1 MRTIDILKQYPA
13 HVGVGENFMT
23 DIVYLDSYEESEV
36 IFSTLSQPVR
46 DWFKDKFPDFTP
58 PQKMAIPAIYN
69 GDNLLLCSPTG
80 SGKTLTAFLSI
91 IDRLV
96 RKSLDGE
103 LEDKV
108 YCVYISPIKALAN
121 DIQKNLIDPLNEI
134 KDRFLPKRA
143 KNIKVGLRTGD
154 TSQSERQKMLRNPP
168 HILITTPE
176 SLGLALASSKFRP
189 LMSELNWIVL
199 DELHSL
205 VPTKRGTLLSLT
217 IALLDSVIDVPV
229 QRIGISATM
238 EPLDEVARFLVPV
251 TEGGDAVKIAKVSG
265 SRELDLDIILP
276 HPRFGDPTFDH
287 KQILDANVEKIL
299 DLVEAHTTTI
309 VFVNTRKMTEEI
321 VQKLRRLAGWGES
334 GIEAHHGSMNK
345 QIRKDVEQR
354 LKQGEL
360 RCCVSSSS
368 LELGIDIGTVDLVVQ
383 LGSPG
388 SIATAL
394 QRIGRAGHHVGGV
407 PRARFLPYGPHDL
420 VEIVALQ
427 GAIMSGEMDILSF
440 PENSLD
446 VLAQFLVGL
455 TIVGEQDIDEVYEL
469 ISTAWPYRNLPYD
482 DFIEVIDMLED
493 EKRLWVDWEENTI
506 GKRGYSQMIY
516 YTNLGT
522 ISPDNNYLV
531 LNTDGSM
538 IGQLSSSFVSSVRPG
553 DVILLGGTTYRI
565 QSIQGSRVNVTP
577 VTGYR
582 PTVPSWSGEALSRS
596 SELSHSVL
604 KLQKSLM
611 LALRRQ
617 RDPRRL
623 LKEGYGLSS
632 PVSESVARFMEQHVA
647 ETFEVPGPN
656 RIMMEQIMGGT
667 TTYMVTTCR
676 GRSFNMTLGYFFA
689 GIASANEIQVHEIS
703 FDENGFLIKL
713 SDDVDPGAF
722 PSVFRNNNHR
732 TVIEG
737 YLIETQL
744 FAKRFREVAGRS
756 LIIPRRIGADEVSPQ
771 QFQQK
776 SDALFKSH
784 RASSN
789 SLLIKEVFN
798 EIFHHDLDLKGLDQ
812 FVTEVVE
819 GSSRI
824 VHTRVKV
831 PSPIGMNL
839 YMSAFEDLLSMRT
852 RAYLIKDIDP
862 EILRRLLG
870 QRALATQLDDEQVS
884 TYYGNKV
891 SIPKDAESLLE
902 VMEMGGGL
910 DRNHLNPLY
919 KNKLDGIEQDQI
931 RDWIRELIANEDIVR
946 INNTGHESIDNKWFS
961 KRMGDIHGTLGV
973 LSSHNAE
980 DSDDLRQLYT
990 GGLTYDVSTKY
1001 NDTEAVGWEAT
1012 PLSDPHECLRVKMV
1026 DLLGSEGPKTLDELV
1041 ERMPFPKMM
1050 IENILHELEVRNIV
1064 TIGFYRQTD
1073 EGEFILRV
1081 DEHYITGGEEEVI
1094 AYRNLQN
1101 LLLTKSFKLHD
1112 DPLEA
1117 LSSHV
1122 MIQKMHELLDRV
1134 KSFRFSDWK
1143 DLKHD
1148 PDVVMGRLLH
1158 NRVGYTKKNQLPLLL
1173 GLRPPPWIGEME
1185 TKLMANIPENDNV
1198 TRQQVLIDIPRD
1210 DDSKYLM
1217 NRAKYAINNM
1227 ERQLLCVKQY
1237 EEIPERKRSLSLFH
1251 RVKDVY
1257 QPMPFDEALVEL
1269 IRRIGPVKR
1278 FTLGWYV
1285 SRSSEELEDSLKL
1298 LTDQGRITKVVA
1310 LQPELTDFYCLIGDV
1325 PQVKKRIREDRKMRI
1340 LTQSD
1345 PFCSRFIQEVRYVLK
1360 QGWYYP
1366 VFKGVDPVGRIL
1378 MYKVN
1383 DYLEIKDIH
1392 IPHAYLDEFVD
1403 EFERLLENYRDTLV
1417 EIAVLTN
1424 FNGENILEAREET
1437 QKAFERIG
1445 FKGIGDGSR
1454 LIRGGVMDPRPV
1466 KDSVRVLFHNHHMHQ
1481 HTRSENETLAVK
1493 ELNEIRDDFA
1503 LRGRCDTLRVNL
1515 KSMASAKQLHQG
1527 TNLTGHRVY
1536 APYSHFQRL
1545 LTIRNLPPNEELL
1558 DVLDFFNDHS
1568 DPQLFMDRHA
1578 LRRSEFR
1585 KLAQPLI
1592 RSGHLVQDYRGGF
1605 RTVNPVLAPD
1615 HWQYKQDYLI
1625 ELIKE
1630 IPVITMKQCEKMA
1643 GKPYMPEEIMT
1654 VLQHLVDE
1662 GEFIKGFLLEDL
1674 NEVCWGRKEMLQS
1687 ASNIEKMRDFVLP
1700 PSDPLSPYF
1709 AKLLRERFGFGSA
1722 YLVFYDEEPIA
1733 AFKANTRENI
1743 IDVTDLVSN
1752 PELEKEA
1759 LRVIKEFAWEHQMP
1773 LRGKMIEKM
1782 KRR

>member
-1 MRTIDILKQYPA
+1 MA
-13 HVGVGENFMT
+13 E
-23 DIVYLDSYEESEV
+23 IVYLDSYEESEV
-36 IFSTLSQPVR
+36 IFSQLSQPVR
-46 DWFKDKFPDFTP
+46 DWFKDKFPDFTD
-58 PQKMAIPAIYN
+58 PQKMAIPSITA

-80 SGKTLTAFLSI
+80 SGKTLTAFLGI
-91 IDRLV
+91 IDKLI
-96 RKSLDGE
+96 RKSLDGA
-103 LEDKV
+103 LEKKV

-121 DIQKNLIDPLNEI
+121 DIQKNLIEPLTEI
-134 KDRFLPKRA
+134 KSRFLPGRSKD
-143 KNIKVGLRTGD
+143 IKVGLRTGD

-189 LMSELNWIVL
+189 LMADLNWIIL

-205 VPTKRGTLLSLT
+205 VPSKRGTLLSLT
-217 IALLDSVIDVPV
+217 MALLDSVITTPV

-251 TEGGDAVKIAKVSG
+251 GDDTDEVKIAKISG
-265 SRELDLDIILP
+265 ARELDLDIILP
-276 HPRFGDPTFDH
+276 HVRFGDPTFDH
-287 KQILDANVEKIL
+287 KQILDANVDRIL

-321 VQKLRRLAGWGES
+321 VQKLRRLAGWDEE

-354 LKQGEL
+354 LKMGEL

-368 LELGIDIGTVDLVVQ
+368 LELGIDIGTVDCVIQ

-394 QRIGRAGHHVGGV
+394 QRVGRASHHVGGI
-407 PRARFLPYGPHDL
+407 PRARFLPTGPHDL
-420 VEIVALQ
+420 VELVALQ
-427 GAIMSGEMDILSF
+427 GAIMSGEMDLLRF
-440 PENSLD
+440 PENALD
-446 VLAQFLVGL
+446 VLAQFMVGL
-455 TIVGEQDIDEVYEL
+455 TIVGEQDIDEVFEL
-469 ISTAWPYRNLPYD
+469 VTTAWPYRSLPYD
-482 DFIEVIDMLED
+482 DYIEVIDMLEE
-493 EKRLWVDWEENTI
+493 EKRLWVDWEENTL

-577 VTGYR
+577 VTGFR

-596 SELSHSVL
+596 AELSNAVL
-604 KLQKSLM
+604 RLQKGTM

-623 LKEGYGLSS
+623 LMEGYGLSRQI
-632 PVSESVARFMEQHVA
+632 SESVARFMEQHVA
-647 ETFEVPGPN
+647 ESFEVPGPN
-656 RIMMEQIMGGT
+656 RIMMEQIVGGV

-676 GRSFNMTLGYFFA
+676 GRAFNMTLGYFFA
-689 GIASANEIQVHEIS
+689 GIASAHEIQVHEIS
-703 FDENGFLIKL
+703 FDENGFLIKM
-713 SDDVDPGAF
+713 SDDIDPAAF
-722 PSVFRNNNHR
+722 PAVFEANDHR
-732 TVIEG
+732 RVIEG
-737 YLIETQL
+737 YLMDTQL

-756 LIIPRRIGADEVSPQ
+756 LIIPRRIGAEEVSPQ

-776 SDALFKSH
+776 ADALLKNH
-784 RASSN
+784 RAAEG
-789 SLLIKEVFN
+789 SLLMKEVFN
-798 EIFHHDLDLKGLDQ
+798 EIFHADLDMVGLNQ
-812 FVTEVVE
+812 FVSEVVQ

-824 VHTRVKV
+824 LHTRVKV

-870 QRALATQLDDEQVS
+870 QRALATQLDEEQVN
-884 TYYGNKV
+884 TYYDDKV
-891 SIPKDAESLLE
+891 AIPKDADSLLDL
-902 VMEMGGGL
+902 MEMGGGL
-910 DRNHLNPLY
+910 DKNHENPLY
-919 KNKLDGIEQDQI
+919 REKLDGIKKEDI
-931 RDWIRELIANEDIVR
+931 RTWIRQLIKEEQIVR
-946 INNTGHESIDNKWFS
+946 VSNTGHDGIDNKWFS

-973 LSSHNAE
+973 LSSNNAE
-980 DSDDLRQLYT
+980 EFDDLRQFYL
-990 GGLTYDVSTKY
+990 GGMTYDTSTKY
-1001 NDTEAVGWEAT
+1001 KDTEAIEWEPT
-1012 PLSDPHECLRVKMV
+1012 PLSDPHECLRVKLV
-1026 DLLGSEGPKTLDELV
+1026 DLLGSEGPQTLEVLV
-1041 ERMPFPKMM
+1041 DRLPFPKEM

-1064 TIGFYRQTD
+1064 TIGFYRQTE

-1081 DEHYITGGEEEVI
+1081 DEHYLTGGEEEVI

-1112 DPLEA
+1112 DPLGA

-1134 KSFRFSDWK
+1134 KDFRFADWK
-1143 DLKHD
+1143 DMKHD
-1148 PDVVMGRLLH
+1148 SDVLMGRLLH
-1158 NRVGYTKKNQLPLLL
+1158 NRIGYTKKDQMGLLL
-1173 GLRPPPWIGEME
+1173 GLRPEPWIGDME
-1185 TKLMANIPENDNV
+1185 AKLMTKVPAGENV
-1198 TRQQVLIDIPRD
+1198 TRQQILIDIPRD
-1210 DDSKYLM
+1210 DESKHLM
-1217 NRAKYAINNM
+1217 NRAKYALNNM
-1227 ERQLLCVKQY
+1227 ERQLLYVKQY
-1237 EEIPERKRSLSLFH
+1237 EELPERKRSLSLFH
-1251 RVKDVY
+1251 RVHEVY
-1257 QPMPFDEALVEL
+1257 HPLPFDDALVEL
-1269 IRRIGPVKR
+1269 INRIGPVKR
-1278 FTLGWYV
+1278 YTLGWYI
-1285 SRSSEELEDSLKL
+1285 SRSGDELEDTLKL
-1298 LTDQGRITKVVA
+1298 LLEQGRITKVSA
-1310 LQPELTDFYCLIGDV
+1310 LQPGLTDFYCIPSDV
-1325 PQVKKRIREDRKMRI
+1325 SEVKKRIREDRQMRI

-1392 IPHAYLDEFVD
+1392 IPHAYLDEFV
-1403 EFERLLENYRDTLV
+1403 EQFERLLENYRDTLV
-1417 EIAVLTN
+1417 EISVLTN
-1424 FNGENILEAREET
+1424 FNGENISEARPET
-1437 QKAFERIG
+1437 IDAFTRIG
-1445 FKGIGDGSR
+1445 FQAIGDGR
-1454 LIRGGVMDPRPV
+1454 RMIRGGVMDPRPV
-1466 KDSVRVLFHNHHMHQ
+1466 KESVRVLFYNHKMHQ
-1481 HTRSENETLAVK
+1481 DSRSENETIAVK
-1493 ELNEIRDDFA
+1493 DLMEIRDDFA
-1503 LRGRCDTLRVNL
+1503 LRGRSEAYRVNL
-1515 KSMASAKQLHQG
+1515 SSMASANQLHQG

-1536 APYSHFQRL
+1536 APYSHFQKL
-1545 LTIRNLPPNEELL
+1545 LTIRNLPPDEELL
-1558 DVLDFFNDHS
+1558 DVLEFFTDNS

-1605 RTVNPVLAPD
+1605 RTVHPTIITD
-1615 HWQYKQDYLI
+1615 HWQFKQDYLI

-1643 GKPYMPEEIMT
+1643 GKPYKPEEIMT
-1654 VLQHLVDE
+1654 VLQYLVDE
-1662 GEFIKGFLLEDL
+1662 GQLIKGFLLEDL
-1674 NEVCWGRKEMLQS
+1674 NQVCWGRKKMLES
-1687 ASNIEKMRDFVLP
+1687 SSVVPVMRDFVLP
-1700 PSDPLSPYF
+1700 PSDPLAPYF
-1709 AKLLRERFGFGSA
+1709 ASMLRERFGFGSA
-1722 YLVFYDEEPIA
+1722 YLVFHNEEPIA

-1743 IDVTDLVSN
+1743 IDVKDIVAD
-1752 PELEKEA
+1752 PKLEKQA
-1759 LRVIKEFAWEHQMP
+1759 LRVMKEFAWEHSMP
-1773 LRGKMIEKM
+1773 LRGKVLEKLK
-1782 KRR
+1782 KR

>member
-1 MRTIDILKQYPA
+1 MA
-13 HVGVGENFMT
+13 E
-23 DIVYLDSYEESEV
+23 IVYLDSYEESEV
-36 IFSTLSQPVR
+36 IFSQLSQPVR
-46 DWFKDKFPDFTP
+46 DWFKDKFPDFTD
-58 PQKMAIPAIYN
+58 PQKMAIPSITA

-80 SGKTLTAFLSI
+80 SGKTLTAFLGI
-91 IDRLV
+91 IDKLI

-103 LEDKV
+103 LEKKV

-121 DIQKNLIDPLNEI
+121 DIQKNLIEPLTEI
-134 KDRFLPKRA
+134 KSRFLPGRA
-143 KNIKVGLRTGD
+143 KDIKVGLRTGD

-189 LMSELNWIVL
+189 LMADLSWIIL

-205 VPTKRGTLLSLT
+205 VPSKRGTLLSLT
-217 IALLDSVIDVPV
+217 MALLDSVITTPV

-238 EPLDEVARFLVPV
+238 EPLDEVAKFLVPV
-251 TEGGDAVKIAKVSG
+251 GDDTDKVKIAKISG
-265 SRELDLDIILP
+265 ARELDLDIILP
-276 HPRFGDPTFDH
+276 HVRFGDPTFDH
-287 KQILDANVEKIL
+287 KQILDANVDRIL

-321 VQKLRRLAGWGES
+321 VQKLRRLAGWDEE

-354 LKQGEL
+354 LKMGEL

-368 LELGIDIGTVDLVVQ
+368 LELGIDIGTVDCVVQ

-394 QRIGRAGHHVGGV
+394 QRIGRASHHVGGI
-407 PRARFLPYGPHDL
+407 PRARFLPTGPHDL
-420 VEIVALQ
+420 VELVALQ
-427 GAIMSGEMDILSF
+427 GAIMSGEMDLLRF
-440 PENSLD
+440 PENALD
-446 VLAQFLVGL
+446 VLAQFMVGL
-455 TIVGEQDIDEVYEL
+455 TIVGEQDIDEVFEL
-469 ISTAWPYRNLPYD
+469 ITTAWPYRALPYD
-482 DFIEVIDMLED
+482 DYIEVIDMLED

-577 VTGYR
+577 VTGFR

-596 SELSHSVL
+596 PELSLAVL
-604 KLQKSLM
+604 KLQKATM

-623 LKEGYGLSS
+623 LMEGYGLSRQI
-632 PVSESVARFMEQHVA
+632 SESVARFMEQHVA
-647 ETFEVPGPN
+647 ESFEVPGPN
-656 RIMMEQIMGGT
+656 RIMMEQIVGGV

-676 GRSFNMTLGYFFA
+676 GRAFNMTLGYFFA
-689 GIASANEIQVHEIS
+689 GVASAHDIHVHEIS
-703 FDENGFLIKL
+703 FDENGFLIKM
-713 SDDVDPGAF
+713 SDDIDPAAF
-722 PSVFRNNNHR
+722 PAVFEANDHR
-732 TVIEG
+732 SVIER
-737 YLIETQL
+737 YLLDTQL

-756 LIIPRRIGADEVSPQ
+756 LIIPRRIGAEEVSPQ

-776 SDALFKSH
+776 ADALLKNH
-784 RASSN
+784 RASEG
-789 SLLIKEVFN
+789 SLLMKEVFN
-798 EIFHHDLDLKGLDQ
+798 EIFHADLDMTGLNQ
-812 FVTEVVE
+812 FVNDVVQ

-824 VHTRVKV
+824 LHTRVKV

-870 QRALATQLDDEQVS
+870 QRALATQLDEEQVN
-884 TYYGNKV
+884 TYYNDKV
-891 SIPKDAESLLE
+891 SIPKDAESLLDL
-902 VMEMGGGL
+902 MEMGGGL
-910 DRNHLNPLY
+910 DKNHENPLY
-919 KNKLDGIEQDQI
+919 RDKLAGIEKEEI
-931 RDWIRELIANEDIVR
+931 RSWIRQLIDKEEIVR
-946 INNTGHESIDNKWFS
+946 VSNTGHEGIDNKWFS

-973 LSSHNAE
+973 LSSHKAE
-980 DSDDLRQLYT
+980 EFDDLRQFYL
-990 GGLTYDVSTKY
+990 GGMTYDTSTKY
-1001 NDTEAVGWEAT
+1001 KDTEAIDWKST
-1012 PLSDPHECLRVKMV
+1012 PLSDPHECLRVKLV
-1026 DLLGSEGPKTLDELV
+1026 DLLGSEGPQTLDILV
-1041 ERMPFPKMM
+1041 ERLPFPKEM

-1064 TIGFYRQTD
+1064 TIGFYRQTE

-1081 DEHYITGGEEEVI
+1081 DEHYLTGGEEEVI

-1112 DPLEA
+1112 DPLSA

-1134 KSFRFSDWK
+1134 KDFRFADWK
-1143 DLKHD
+1143 DMKHD
-1148 PDVVMGRLLH
+1148 SDVLMGRLLH
-1158 NRVGYTKKNQLPLLL
+1158 NRIGYTKKDQMGLLL
-1173 GLRPPPWIGEME
+1173 GLRPEPWIGDME
-1185 TKLMANIPENDNV
+1185 AKLMTKVPAGENV
-1198 TRQQVLIDIPRD
+1198 TRQQILVDIPRD
-1210 DDSKYLM
+1210 DDSKHLM
-1217 NRAKYAINNM
+1217 NRAKYALNNM
-1227 ERQLLCVKQY
+1227 ERQLLYVKQY
-1237 EEIPERKRSLSLFH
+1237 EELPERKRSLSLFH
-1251 RVKDVY
+1251 RVHEVY
-1257 QPMPFDEALVEL
+1257 HPLPFDDALVEL
-1269 IRRIGPVKR
+1269 INRIGPVKR
-1278 FTLGWYV
+1278 YTLGWYI
-1285 SRSSEELEDSLKL
+1285 SRAGEELEDTLKL
-1298 LTDQGRITKVVA
+1298 LLEQGRITKVSA
-1310 LQPELTDFYCLIGDV
+1310 LQPGLTDFYCIPSDV
-1325 PQVKKRIREDRKMRI
+1325 SKVKKRIREDRQMRI

-1392 IPHAYLDEFVD
+1392 IPHAYLDEFV
-1403 EFERLLENYRDTLV
+1403 EQFERLLENYRDTLV
-1417 EIAVLTN
+1417 EISVLTN
-1424 FNGENILEAREET
+1424 FNGENISEARKET
-1437 QKAFERIG
+1437 IDAFTRIG
-1445 FKGIGDGSR
+1445 FEAIGDGR
-1454 LIRGGVMDPRPV
+1454 RMIRGGVMDPRPV
-1466 KDSVRVLFHNHHMHQ
+1466 KESVRVLFYNHKMHQ
-1481 HTRSENETLAVK
+1481 DTRSENETIAVK
-1493 ELNEIRDDFA
+1493 DLMEIRDDFA
-1503 LRGRCDTLRVNL
+1503 LRGRSEAYRVNL
-1515 KSMASAKQLHQG
+1515 SSMASANQLHQG

-1536 APYSHFQRL
+1536 APYSHFQKL
-1545 LTIRNLPPNEELL
+1545 LTIRNLPPDEELL
-1558 DVLDFFNDHS
+1558 DVLEFFTDNS

-1605 RTVNPVLAPD
+1605 RTVHPTIITD
-1615 HWQYKQDYLI
+1615 HWQFKQDYLI

-1643 GKPYMPEEIMT
+1643 GKPYKPEEIMT
-1654 VLQHLVDE
+1654 VLQYLVDE
-1662 GEFIKGFLLEDL
+1662 GELIKGFLLEDL
-1674 NEVCWGRKEMLQS
+1674 NQVCWGRKEMLES
-1687 ASNIEKMRDFVLP
+1687 STGVPMMRDFVLP
-1700 PSDPLSPYF
+1700 PSDPLAPYF
-1709 AKLLRERFGFGSA
+1709 ASLLRERFGFGSA
-1722 YLVFYDEEPIA
+1722 YLVFHNEEPIA

-1743 IDVTDLVSN
+1743 IDVKDIVAD
-1752 PELEKEA
+1752 PKLEKQA
-1759 LRVIKEFAWEHQMP
+1759 LRVMKEFAWEHSMP
-1773 LRGKMIEKM
+1773 LRGKVLEKLK
-1782 KRR
+1782 KR

>member
-1 MRTIDILKQYPA
+1 MA
-13 HVGVGENFMT
+13 E
-23 DIVYLDSYEESEV
+23 IVYLDSYEESEV
-36 IFSTLSQPVR
+36 IFSQLSQPVR
-46 DWFKDKFPDFTP
+46 DWFKDKFPDFTD
-58 PQKMAIPAIYN
+58 PQKMAIPSITA

-80 SGKTLTAFLSI
+80 SGKTLTAFLGI
-91 IDRLV
+91 IDKLI
-96 RKSLDGE
+96 RKSLDGG
-103 LEDKV
+103 LEKKV

-121 DIQKNLIDPLNEI
+121 DIQKNLIEPLTEI
-134 KDRFLPKRA
+134 KSRFLPGRA
-143 KNIKVGLRTGD
+143 KDIKVGLRTGD

-189 LMSELNWIVL
+189 LMADLSWIIL

-205 VPTKRGTLLSLT
+205 VPSKRGTLLSLT
-217 IALLDSVIDVPV
+217 MALLDSVITTPV

-238 EPLDEVARFLVPV
+238 EPLDEVAKFLVPV
-251 TEGGDAVKIAKVSG
+251 GDDTDKVKIAKISG
-265 SRELDLDIILP
+265 ARELDLDIILP
-276 HPRFGDPTFDH
+276 HVRFGDPTFDH
-287 KQILDANVEKIL
+287 KQILDANVDRIL

-321 VQKLRRLAGWGES
+321 VQKLRRLAGWDEE

-354 LKQGEL
+354 LKMGEL

-368 LELGIDIGTVDLVVQ
+368 LELGIDIGAVDCVVQ

-394 QRIGRAGHHVGGV
+394 QRIGRASHHVGGI
-407 PRARFLPYGPHDL
+407 PRARFLPTGPHDL
-420 VEIVALQ
+420 VELVALQ
-427 GAIMSGEMDILSF
+427 GAIMSGEMDLLRF
-440 PENSLD
+440 PENALD
-446 VLAQFLVGL
+446 VLAQFMVGL
-455 TIVGEQDIDEVYEL
+455 TIVGEQDIDEVFEL
-469 ISTAWPYRNLPYD
+469 ITTAWPYRALPYD
-482 DFIEVIDMLED
+482 DYIEVIDMLED

-577 VTGYR
+577 VTGFR

-596 SELSHSVL
+596 PELSLAVL
-604 KLQKSLM
+604 KLQKATM

-623 LKEGYGLSS
+623 LMEGYGLSRQI
-632 PVSESVARFMEQHVA
+632 SESVARFMEQHVA
-647 ETFEVPGPN
+647 ESFEVPGPN
-656 RIMMEQIMGGT
+656 RIMMEQIVGGV

-676 GRSFNMTLGYFFA
+676 GRAFNMTLGYFFA
-689 GIASANEIQVHEIS
+689 GVASAHDIHVHEIS
-703 FDENGFLIKL
+703 FDENGFLIKM
-713 SDDVDPGAF
+713 SDDIDPAAF
-722 PSVFRNNNHR
+722 PAVFEANDHR
-732 TVIEG
+732 SVIER
-737 YLIETQL
+737 YLLDTQL

-756 LIIPRRIGADEVSPQ
+756 LIIPRRIGAEEVSPQ

-776 SDALFKSH
+776 ADALLKNH
-784 RASSN
+784 RASEG
-789 SLLIKEVFN
+789 SLLMKEVFN
-798 EIFHHDLDLKGLDQ
+798 EIFHADLDMAGLNQ
-812 FVTEVVE
+812 FVNDVVQ

-824 VHTRVKV
+824 LHTRVKV

-870 QRALATQLDDEQVS
+870 QRALATQLDEEQVN
-884 TYYGNKV
+884 TYYNDKV
-891 SIPKDAESLLE
+891 SIPKDAESLLDL
-902 VMEMGGGL
+902 MEMGGGL
-910 DRNHLNPLY
+910 DKNHENPLY
-919 KNKLDGIEQDQI
+919 RDKLEGIEKEEI
-931 RDWIRELIANEDIVR
+931 RSWIRQLIDKEEIVR
-946 INNTGHESIDNKWFS
+946 VSNTGHEGIDNKWFS

-980 DSDDLRQLYT
+980 EFDDLRQFYL
-990 GGLTYDVSTKY
+990 GGMTYDTSTKY
-1001 NDTEAVGWEAT
+1001 KDTEAIDWEPT
-1012 PLSDPHECLRVKMV
+1012 TLSDPHECLRVKLV
-1026 DLLGSEGPKTLDELV
+1026 DLLGSEGPQTLDILV
-1041 ERMPFPKMM
+1041 ERLPFPKEM

-1064 TIGFYRQTD
+1064 TIGFYRQTE

-1081 DEHYITGGEEEVI
+1081 DEHYLTGGEEEVI

-1112 DPLEA
+1112 DPLGA

-1134 KSFRFSDWK
+1134 KDFRFADWK
-1143 DLKHD
+1143 DMKHD
-1148 PDVVMGRLLH
+1148 SDVLMGRLLH
-1158 NRVGYTKKNQLPLLL
+1158 NRIGYTKKDQMGLLL
-1173 GLRPPPWIGEME
+1173 GLRPEPWIGDME
-1185 TKLMANIPENDNV
+1185 AKLMTKVPAGENV
-1198 TRQQVLIDIPRD
+1198 TRQQILVDIPRD
-1210 DDSKYLM
+1210 DDSKHLM
-1217 NRAKYAINNM
+1217 NRAKYALNNM
-1227 ERQLLCVKQY
+1227 ERQLLYVKQY
-1237 EEIPERKRSLSLFH
+1237 EELPERKRSLSLFH
-1251 RVKDVY
+1251 RVYEVY
-1257 QPMPFDEALVEL
+1257 HPLPFDDALVEL
-1269 IRRIGPVKR
+1269 INRIGPVKR
-1278 FTLGWYV
+1278 YTLGWYI
-1285 SRSSEELEDSLKL
+1285 SRAGEELEDTLKL
-1298 LTDQGRITKVVA
+1298 LLEQGRITKVSA
-1310 LQPELTDFYCLIGDV
+1310 LQPGLTDFYCIPSDV
-1325 PQVKKRIREDRKMRI
+1325 SKVKKRIREDRQMRI

-1392 IPHAYLDEFVD
+1392 IPHAYLDEFV
-1403 EFERLLENYRDTLV
+1403 EQFERLLENYRDTLV
-1417 EIAVLTN
+1417 EISVLTN
-1424 FNGENILEAREET
+1424 FNGENISEARKET
-1437 QKAFERIG
+1437 IDAFTRIG
-1445 FKGIGDGSR
+1445 FEAIGDGR
-1454 LIRGGVMDPRPV
+1454 RMIRGGVMDPRPV
-1466 KDSVRVLFHNHHMHQ
+1466 KESVRVLFYNHKMHQ
-1481 HTRSENETLAVK
+1481 DTRSENETIAVK
-1493 ELNEIRDDFA
+1493 DLMEIRDDFA
-1503 LRGRCDTLRVNL
+1503 LRGRSEAYRVNL
-1515 KSMASAKQLHQG
+1515 SSMASANQLHQG

-1536 APYSHFQRL
+1536 APYSHFQKL
-1545 LTIRNLPPNEELL
+1545 LTIRNLPPDEELL
-1558 DVLDFFNDHS
+1558 DVLEFFTDNS

-1605 RTVNPVLAPD
+1605 RTVHPTIITD
-1615 HWQYKQDYLI
+1615 HWQFKQDYLI

-1643 GKPYMPEEIMT
+1643 GKPYKPEEIMT
-1654 VLQHLVDE
+1654 VLQYLVDE
-1662 GEFIKGFLLEDL
+1662 GELIKGFLLEDL
-1674 NEVCWGRKEMLQS
+1674 NQVCWGRKEMLES
-1687 ASNIEKMRDFVLP
+1687 STGVPMMRDFVLP
-1700 PSDPLSPYF
+1700 PSDPLAPYF
-1709 AKLLRERFGFGSA
+1709 ASLLRERFGFGSA
-1722 YLVFYDEEPIA
+1722 YLVFHNEEPIA

-1743 IDVTDLVSN
+1743 IDVKDIVAD
-1752 PELEKEA
+1752 PKLEKQA
-1759 LRVIKEFAWEHQMP
+1759 LRVMKEFAWEHSMP
-1773 LRGKMIEKM
+1773 LRGKVLEKLK
-1782 KRR
+1782 KR

>member
-1 MRTIDILKQYPA
+1 MA
-13 HVGVGENFMT
+13 E
-23 DIVYLDSYEESEV
+23 IVYLDSYEESEV
-36 IFSTLSQPVR
+36 IFSQLSQPVR
-46 DWFKDKFPDFTP
+46 DWFKDKFPDFTD
-58 PQKMAIPAIYN
+58 PQKMAIPSITA

-80 SGKTLTAFLSI
+80 SGKTLTAFLGI
-91 IDRLV
+91 IDKLI
-96 RKSLDGE
+96 RKSLDGA
-103 LEDKV
+103 LEKKV

-121 DIQKNLIDPLNEI
+121 DIQKNLIEPLTEI
-134 KDRFLPKRA
+134 KSRFLPGRSKD
-143 KNIKVGLRTGD
+143 IKVGLRTGD

-189 LMSELNWIVL
+189 LMADLNWIIL

-205 VPTKRGTLLSLT
+205 VPSKRGTLLSLT
-217 IALLDSVIDVPV
+217 MALLDSVITTPV

-251 TEGGDAVKIAKVSG
+251 GDDTDEVKIAKISG
-265 SRELDLDIILP
+265 ARELDLDIILP
-276 HPRFGDPTFDH
+276 HVRFGDSTFDH
-287 KQILDANVEKIL
+287 KQILDANVDRIL

-321 VQKLRRLAGWGES
+321 VQKLRRLAGWDEE

-354 LKQGEL
+354 LKMGEL

-368 LELGIDIGTVDLVVQ
+368 LELGIDIGTVDCVIQ

-394 QRIGRAGHHVGGV
+394 QRVGRASHHVGGI
-407 PRARFLPYGPHDL
+407 PRARFLPTGPHDL
-420 VEIVALQ
+420 VELVALQ
-427 GAIMSGEMDILSF
+427 GAIMSGEMDLLRF
-440 PENSLD
+440 PENALD
-446 VLAQFLVGL
+446 VLAQFMVGL
-455 TIVGEQDIDEVYEL
+455 TIVGEQDIDEVFEL
-469 ISTAWPYRNLPYD
+469 VTTAWPYRSLPYD
-482 DFIEVIDMLED
+482 DYIEVIDMLEE
-493 EKRLWVDWEENTI
+493 EKRLWVDWEENTL

-577 VTGYR
+577 VTGFR

-596 SELSHSVL
+596 AELSNAVL
-604 KLQKSLM
+604 RLQKGTM

-623 LKEGYGLSS
+623 LMEGYGLSRQI
-632 PVSESVARFMEQHVA
+632 SESVARFMEQHVA
-647 ETFEVPGPN
+647 ESFEVPGPN
-656 RIMMEQIMGGT
+656 RIMMEQIVGGV

-676 GRSFNMTLGYFFA
+676 GRAFNMTLGYFFA
-689 GIASANEIQVHEIS
+689 GIASAHEIQVHEIS
-703 FDENGFLIKL
+703 FDENGFLIKM
-713 SDDVDPGAF
+713 SDDINPAAF
-722 PSVFRNNNHR
+722 PAVFEANDHR
-732 TVIEG
+732 RVIEG
-737 YLIETQL
+737 YLMDTQL

-756 LIIPRRIGADEVSPQ
+756 LIIPRRIGAEEVSPQ

-776 SDALFKSH
+776 ADALLKNH
-784 RASSN
+784 RAAEG
-789 SLLIKEVFN
+789 SLLMKEVFN
-798 EIFHHDLDLKGLDQ
+798 EIFHADLDMVGLNQ
-812 FVTEVVE
+812 FVSEVVQ

-824 VHTRVKV
+824 LHTRVKV

-870 QRALATQLDDEQVS
+870 QRALATQLDEEQVN
-884 TYYGNKV
+884 TYYDDKV
-891 SIPKDAESLLE
+891 AIPKDADSLLDL
-902 VMEMGGGL
+902 MEMGGGL
-910 DRNHLNPLY
+910 DKNHENPLY
-919 KNKLDGIEQDQI
+919 REKLDGIKKEDI
-931 RDWIRELIANEDIVR
+931 RTWIRQLIKEEQIVR
-946 INNTGHESIDNKWFS
+946 VSNTGHDGIDNKWFS

-973 LSSHNAE
+973 LSSNNAE
-980 DSDDLRQLYT
+980 EFDDLRQFYL
-990 GGLTYDVSTKY
+990 GGMTYDTSTKY
-1001 NDTEAVGWEAT
+1001 KDTEAIEWEPT
-1012 PLSDPHECLRVKMV
+1012 PLSDPHECLRVKLV
-1026 DLLGSEGPKTLDELV
+1026 DLLGSEGPQTLEVLV
-1041 ERMPFPKMM
+1041 DRLPFPKEM

-1064 TIGFYRQTD
+1064 TIGFYRQTE

-1081 DEHYITGGEEEVI
+1081 DEHYLTGGEEEVI

-1112 DPLEA
+1112 DPLGA

-1134 KSFRFSDWK
+1134 KDFRFADWK
-1143 DLKHD
+1143 DMKHD
-1148 PDVVMGRLLH
+1148 SDVLMGRLLH
-1158 NRVGYTKKNQLPLLL
+1158 NRIGYTKKDQMGLLL
-1173 GLRPPPWIGEME
+1173 GLRPEPWIGDME
-1185 TKLMANIPENDNV
+1185 AKLMTKVPAGENV
-1198 TRQQVLIDIPRD
+1198 TRQQILIDIPRD
-1210 DDSKYLM
+1210 DESKHLM
-1217 NRAKYAINNM
+1217 NRAKYALNNM
-1227 ERQLLCVKQY
+1227 ERQLLYVKQY
-1237 EEIPERKRSLSLFH
+1237 EELPERKRSLSLFH
-1251 RVKDVY
+1251 RVHEVY
-1257 QPMPFDEALVEL
+1257 HPLPFDDALVEL
-1269 IRRIGPVKR
+1269 INRIGPVKR
-1278 FTLGWYV
+1278 YTLGWYI
-1285 SRSSEELEDSLKL
+1285 SRSGDELEDTLKL
-1298 LTDQGRITKVVA
+1298 LLEQGRITKVSA
-1310 LQPELTDFYCLIGDV
+1310 LQPGLTDFYCIPSDV
-1325 PQVKKRIREDRKMRI
+1325 SEVKKRIREDRQMRI

-1392 IPHAYLDEFVD
+1392 IPHAYLDEFV
-1403 EFERLLENYRDTLV
+1403 EQFERLLENYRDTLV
-1417 EIAVLTN
+1417 EISVLTN
-1424 FNGENILEAREET
+1424 FNGENISEARPET
-1437 QKAFERIG
+1437 IDAFTRIG
-1445 FKGIGDGSR
+1445 FQAIGDGR
-1454 LIRGGVMDPRPV
+1454 RMIRGGVMDPRPV
-1466 KDSVRVLFHNHHMHQ
+1466 KESVRVLLYNHKMHQ
-1481 HTRSENETLAVK
+1481 DSRSENETIAVK
-1493 ELNEIRDDFA
+1493 DLMEIRDDFA
-1503 LRGRCDTLRVNL
+1503 LRGRSEAYRVNL
-1515 KSMASAKQLHQG
+1515 SSMASANQLHQG

-1536 APYSHFQRL
+1536 APYSHFQKL
-1545 LTIRNLPPNEELL
+1545 LTIRNLPPDEELL
-1558 DVLDFFNDHS
+1558 DVLEFFTDNS

-1605 RTVNPVLAPD
+1605 RTVHPTIITD
-1615 HWQYKQDYLI
+1615 HWQFKQDYLI

-1643 GKPYMPEEIMT
+1643 GKPYKPEEIMT
-1654 VLQHLVDE
+1654 VLQYLVYE
-1662 GEFIKGFLLEDL
+1662 GQLIKGFLLEDL
-1674 NEVCWGRKEMLQS
+1674 NQVCWGRKKMLES
-1687 ASNIEKMRDFVLP
+1687 SSVVPVMRDFVLP
-1700 PSDPLSPYF
+1700 PSDPLAPYF
-1709 AKLLRERFGFGSA
+1709 ASLLRERFGFGSA
-1722 YLVFYDEEPIA
+1722 YLVFHNEEPIA

-1743 IDVTDLVSN
+1743 IDVKDIVAD
-1752 PELEKEA
+1752 PKLEKQA
-1759 LRVIKEFAWEHQMP
+1759 LRVMKEFAWEHSMP
-1773 LRGKMIEKM
+1773 LRGKVLEKLK
-1782 KRR
+1782 KR

>member
-1 MRTIDILKQYPA
+1 MA
-13 HVGVGENFMT
+13 E
-23 DIVYLDSYEESEV
+23 IVHLDSYEESEV
-36 IFSTLSQPVR
+36 IFSQLSQPVR
-46 DWFKDKFPDFTP
+46 DWFKDKFPDFTD
-58 PQKMAIPAIYN
+58 PQKMAIPSINA

-80 SGKTLTAFLSI
+80 SGKTLTAFLGI
-91 IDRLV
+91 IDKLI

-103 LEDKV
+103 LEKKV

-121 DIQKNLIDPLNEI
+121 DIQKNLIEPLTEI
-134 KDRFLPKRA
+134 KSRFLPGRA
-143 KNIKVGLRTGD
+143 KDIKVGLRTGD

-189 LMSELNWIVL
+189 LMADLSWIIL

-205 VPTKRGTLLSLT
+205 VPSKRGTLLSLT
-217 IALLDSVIDVPV
+217 MALLDSVITTPV

-238 EPLDEVARFLVPV
+238 EPLDEVAKFLVPV
-251 TEGGDAVKIAKVSG
+251 GDDTDKVKIAKISG
-265 SRELDLDIILP
+265 ARELDLDIILP
-276 HPRFGDPTFDH
+276 HVRFGDPTFDH
-287 KQILDANVEKIL
+287 KQILDANVDRIL

-321 VQKLRRLAGWGES
+321 VQKLRRLAGWDEE

-354 LKQGEL
+354 LKMGEL

-368 LELGIDIGTVDLVVQ
+368 LELGIDIGTVDCVVQ

-394 QRIGRAGHHVGGV
+394 QRIGRASHHVGGI
-407 PRARFLPYGPHDL
+407 PRARFLPTGPHDL
-420 VEIVALQ
+420 VELVALQ
-427 GAIMSGEMDILSF
+427 GAIMSGEMDLLRF
-440 PENSLD
+440 PENALD
-446 VLAQFLVGL
+446 VLAQFMVGL
-455 TIVGEQDIDEVYEL
+455 TIVGEQDIDEVFEL
-469 ISTAWPYRNLPYD
+469 ITTAWPYRALPYD
-482 DFIEVIDMLED
+482 DYIEVIDMLED

-577 VTGYR
+577 VTGFR

-596 SELSHSVL
+596 PELSLAVL
-604 KLQKSLM
+604 KLQKATM

-623 LKEGYGLSS
+623 LMEGYGLSRQI
-632 PVSESVARFMEQHVA
+632 SESVARFMEQHVA
-647 ETFEVPGPN
+647 ESFEVPGPN
-656 RIMMEQIMGGT
+656 RIMMEQIVGGV

-676 GRSFNMTLGYFFA
+676 GRAFNMTLGYFFA
-689 GIASANEIQVHEIS
+689 GVASAHDIHVHEIS
-703 FDENGFLIKL
+703 FDENGFLIKM
-713 SDDVDPGAF
+713 SDDIDPAAF
-722 PSVFRNNNHR
+722 PAVFEANDHR
-732 TVIEG
+732 SVIER
-737 YLIETQL
+737 YLLDTQL

-756 LIIPRRIGADEVSPQ
+756 LIIPRRIGAEEVSPQ

-776 SDALFKSH
+776 ADALLKNH
-784 RASSN
+784 RASEE
-789 SLLIKEVFN
+789 SLLMKEVFN
-798 EIFHHDLDLKGLDQ
+798 EIFHADLDMIGLNQ
-812 FVTEVVE
+812 FVNDVVQ

-824 VHTRVKV
+824 LHTRVKV

-870 QRALATQLDDEQVS
+870 QRALATQLDEEQVN
-884 TYYGNKV
+884 TYYNDKV
-891 SIPKDAESLLE
+891 SIPKDAESLLDL
-902 VMEMGGGL
+902 MEMGGGL
-910 DRNHLNPLY
+910 DKNHENPLY
-919 KNKLDGIEQDQI
+919 RDKLEGIEKEEI
-931 RDWIRELIANEDIVR
+931 RSWIRQLIEKEEIVR
-946 INNTGHESIDNKWFS
+946 VSNTGHEGIDNKWFS

-980 DSDDLRQLYT
+980 EFDDLRQFYL
-990 GGLTYDVSTKY
+990 GGMTYDTSTKY
-1001 NDTEAVGWEAT
+1001 KDTEAIDWEPT
-1012 PLSDPHECLRVKMV
+1012 PLSDPHECLRVKLV
-1026 DLLGSEGPKTLDELV
+1026 DLLGSEGPQTLDILV
-1041 ERMPFPKMM
+1041 ERLPFPKEM

-1064 TIGFYRQTD
+1064 TIGFYRQTE

-1081 DEHYITGGEEEVI
+1081 DEHYLTGGEEEVI

-1112 DPLEA
+1112 DPLGA

-1134 KSFRFSDWK
+1134 KDFRFADWK
-1143 DLKHD
+1143 DMKHD
-1148 PDVVMGRLLH
+1148 SDVLMGRLLH
-1158 NRVGYTKKNQLPLLL
+1158 NRIGYTKKDQMGLLL
-1173 GLRPPPWIGEME
+1173 GLRPEPWIGDME
-1185 TKLMANIPENDNV
+1185 AKLMTKVPAGENV
-1198 TRQQVLIDIPRD
+1198 TRQQILVDIPRD
-1210 DDSKYLM
+1210 DDSKHLM
-1217 NRAKYAINNM
+1217 NRAKYALNNM
-1227 ERQLLCVKQY
+1227 ERQLLYVKQY
-1237 EEIPERKRSLSLFH
+1237 EELPERKRSLSLFH
-1251 RVKDVY
+1251 RVYEVY
-1257 QPMPFDEALVEL
+1257 HPLPFDDALVEL
-1269 IRRIGPVKR
+1269 INRIGPVKR
-1278 FTLGWYV
+1278 YTLGWYI
-1285 SRSSEELEDSLKL
+1285 SRAGEELEDTLRL
-1298 LTDQGRITKVVA
+1298 LLEQGRITKVSA
-1310 LQPELTDFYCLIGDV
+1310 LQPELTDFYCIPSDV
-1325 PQVKKRIREDRKMRI
+1325 SKVKKRIREDRQMRI

-1392 IPHAYLDEFVD
+1392 IPHAYLDEFV
-1403 EFERLLENYRDTLV
+1403 EQFERLLENYRDTLV
-1417 EIAVLTN
+1417 EISVLTN
-1424 FNGENILEAREET
+1424 FNGENISEARKET
-1437 QKAFERIG
+1437 IDAFTRIG
-1445 FKGIGDGSR
+1445 FEAIGDGR
-1454 LIRGGVMDPRPV
+1454 RMIRGGVMDPRPV
-1466 KDSVRVLFHNHHMHQ
+1466 KESVRVLFYNHKMHQ
-1481 HTRSENETLAVK
+1481 DTRSENETIAVK
-1493 ELNEIRDDFA
+1493 DLMEIRDDFA
-1503 LRGRCDTLRVNL
+1503 LRGRSEAYRVNL
-1515 KSMASAKQLHQG
+1515 SSMASANQLHQG

-1536 APYSHFQRL
+1536 APYSHFQKL
-1545 LTIRNLPPNEELL
+1545 LTIRNLPPDEELL
-1558 DVLDFFNDHS
+1558 DVLDFFTDNS

-1605 RTVNPVLAPD
+1605 RTVHPTIITD
-1615 HWQYKQDYLI
+1615 HWQFKQDYLI

-1643 GKPYMPEEIMT
+1643 GKPYKPEEIMT
-1654 VLQHLVDE
+1654 VLQYLVDE
-1662 GEFIKGFLLEDL
+1662 GELIKGFLLEDL
-1674 NEVCWGRKEMLQS
+1674 NQVCWGRKEMLES
-1687 ASNIEKMRDFVLP
+1687 STGVPMMRDFVLP
-1700 PSDPLSPYF
+1700 PSDPLAPYF
-1709 AKLLRERFGFGSA
+1709 ASLLRERFGFGSA
-1722 YLVFYDEEPIA
+1722 YLVFHNEEPIA
-1733 AFKANTRENI
+1733 AFKANTRLNI
-1743 IDVTDLVSN
+1743 IDVKDIVAD
-1752 PELEKEA
+1752 PKLEKQA
-1759 LRVIKEFAWEHQMP
+1759 LRVMKEFAWEHSMP
-1773 LRGKMIEKM
+1773 LRGKVLEKLK
-1782 KRR
+1782 KR

>member
-1 MRTIDILKQYPA
+1 
-13 HVGVGENFMT
+13 MT
-23 DIVYLDSYEESEV
+23 EIVYLDSYDESEV
-36 IFSTLSQPVR
+36 IYSSLSQPVR
-46 DWFKDKFPDFTP
+46 DWFKDTFPDFTDS
-58 PQKMAIPAIYN
+58 QKMAISSIAN

-91 IDRLV
+91 IDKLV
-96 RKSLDGE
+96 RLALDGK

-121 DIQKNLIDPLNEI
+121 DIQKNLIDPLTEI
-134 KDRFLPKRA
+134 KERFLPKRT
-143 KNIKVGLRTGD
+143 KDIKVGLRTGD
-154 TSQSERQKMLRNPP
+154 TSQSERQKMLRKPP

-189 LMSELNWIVL
+189 LMNELKWLIL

-205 VPTKRGTLLSLT
+205 VPSKRGTLLSLT
-217 IALLDSVIDVPV
+217 ISLLDSVIVSPV

-238 EPLDEVARFLVPV
+238 EPLDEVARFLVPAS
-251 TEGGDAVKIAKVSG
+251 DNQRVKIAKISG
-265 SRELDLDIILP
+265 ARELDLDIILP

-287 KQILDANVEKIL
+287 KQILDANVENIL

-321 VQKLRRLAGWGES
+321 VQKIRRLAGWDDS
-334 GIEAHHGSMNK
+334 GVEAHHGSMNK

-354 LKQGEL
+354 LKMGEL

-368 LELGIDIGTVDLVVQ
+368 LELGIDIGTVDLVIQ

-394 QRIGRAGHHVGGV
+394 QRIGRAGHHVGGI
-407 PRARFLPYGPHDL
+407 PRARFLPTGPHDL
-420 VEIVALQ
+420 VELVALQ
-427 GAIMSGEMDILSF
+427 GAIMSGEMDLLTF
-440 PENSLD
+440 PENALD
-446 VLAQFLVGL
+446 VLAQFMVGL

-469 ISTAWPYRNLPYD
+469 ITAAWPYRYLPYD
-482 DFIEVIDMLED
+482 DYIEVIDMLEE

-577 VTGYR
+577 VTGFR

-596 SELSHSVL
+596 PELSHSVL
-604 KLQKSLM
+604 KLQKATM

-632 PVSESVARFMEQHVA
+632 RISEAVARFMEQHVA
-647 ETFEVPGPN
+647 ESFEVPGPN
-656 RIMMEQIMGGT
+656 RIMMEQIIGGG

-676 GRSFNMTLGYFFA
+676 GRAFNMTLGYFFA
-689 GIASANEIQVHEIS
+689 GIASAHDIQVYEIS

-722 PSVFRNNNHR
+722 PAVFKANDHR
-732 TVIEG
+732 KVIES
-737 YLIETQL
+737 YLIDTQL

-756 LIIPRRIGADEVSPQ
+756 LIIPRRIGAEEVSPQ

-776 SDALFKSH
+776 ADALFKTH
-784 RASSN
+784 RASSD
-789 SLLIKEVFN
+789 SLLMKEVFN
-798 EIFHHDLDLKGLDQ
+798 EILHHDLDMKGLDQ
-812 FVTEVVE
+812 FVTKVVD
-819 GSSRI
+819 GTSRI
-824 VHTRVKV
+824 LHTRVKV

-870 QRALATQLDDEQVS
+870 QRALATQLNEGQVNS
-884 TYYGNKV
+884 YYEDKV
-891 SIPKDAESLLE
+891 SIPVDAKSLLDI
-902 VMEMGGGL
+902 MDMGGGL
-910 DRNHLNPLY
+910 DRNHANPLY
-919 KNKLDGIEQDQI
+919 RNKLEGIDKEII
-931 RDWIRELIANEDIVR
+931 RGWVKELIENGDIVR
-946 INNTGHESIDNKWFS
+946 INNTGHDGIDNKWFS
-961 KRMGDIHGTLGV
+961 RRMGDIHGTLGV

-980 DSDDLRQLYT
+980 DIDDLRKLYT
-990 GGLTYDVSTKY
+990 GGLTFDVSTEY
-1001 NDTEAVGWEAT
+1001 EDTEVIAWESS
-1012 PLSDPHECLRVKMV
+1012 PLSDPHECLRVKLV
-1026 DLLGSEGPKTLDELV
+1026 DLLGSEGPQTLDILV
-1041 ERMPFPKMM
+1041 SRLPFPKPM

-1081 DEHYITGGEEEVI
+1081 DEHYITGGEEDVI

-1112 DPLEA
+1112 DPLDA
-1117 LSSHV
+1117 LASHV

-1158 NRVGYTKKNQLPLLL
+1158 NRVGYTKKDQLPLLL
-1173 GLRPPPWIGEME
+1173 GLRPEPWIGEME
-1185 TKLMANIPENDNV
+1185 AKLLINITANDNV
-1198 TRQQVLIDIPRD
+1198 TRQQVLADIPRD
-1210 DDSKYLM
+1210 EESKYLM

-1237 EEIPERKRSLSLFH
+1237 EELPERKRSLSLFH

-1257 QPMPFDEALVEL
+1257 NAMPFDDALVEL

-1278 FTLGWYV
+1278 YTLGWYV
-1285 SRSSEELEDSLKL
+1285 SRAGDELDDALRL
-1298 LTDQGRITKVVA
+1298 LMDQGRITKVIA
-1310 LQPELTDFYCLIGDV
+1310 LQPELTDFYCLLEDA
-1325 PQVKKRIREDRKMRI
+1325 PEVKKRVREDRKMRI

-1392 IPHAYLDEFVD
+1392 IPHAYLDEFVI

-1424 FNGENILEAREET
+1424 FNGENISEAREET
-1437 QKAFERIG
+1437 KQAFDRIG
-1445 FKGIGDGSR
+1445 FKGIGDGRR

-1466 KDSVRVLFHNHHMHQ
+1466 KDSVRVLFFNNKMHQ
-1481 HTRSENETLAVK
+1481 HSRTENETLAVK
-1493 ELNEIRDDFA
+1493 NVSEVRDDFA
-1503 LRGRCDTLRVNL
+1503 LRGRCESYRVDL
-1515 KSMASAKQLHQG
+1515 KSMASANQLHQG

-1536 APYSHFQRL
+1536 APYSHFQKL
-1545 LTIRNLPPNEELL
+1545 LTIRNLPPDEELL
-1558 DVLDFFNDHS
+1558 DVLEFFTDNS

-1605 RTVNPVLAPD
+1605 RTVHPTIATD
-1615 HWQYKQDYLI
+1615 HWQFKQDYLI

-1674 NEVCWGRKEMLQS
+1674 NQVCWGRKDMLES

-1700 PSDPLSPYF
+1700 PSDPLAPYF

-1722 YLVFYDEEPIA
+1722 YLVFFDEEPIA

-1743 IDVTDLVSN
+1743 IDVTDLVSD
-1752 PELEKEA
+1752 PKLEKEA

-1773 LRGKMIEKM
+1773 LRGKIIEKI

>member
-1 MRTIDILKQYPA
+1 MAEL
-13 HVGVGENFMT
+13 
-23 DIVYLDSYEESEV
+23 VYLDSYEESENLY
-36 IFSTLSQPVR
+36 SSLSQPVR
-46 DWFKDKFPDFTP
+46 DWFRDKFPDFTE
-58 PQKMAIPAIYN
+58 PQKMAIPSISN

-91 IDRLV
+91 IDKLV
-96 RKSLDGE
+96 RMSLDGE
-103 LEDKV
+103 LEEKV

-121 DIQKNLIDPLNEI
+121 DIQKNLIDPLVEI
-134 KDRFLPKRA
+134 KERFLPKRA
-143 KNIKVGLRTGD
+143 KDIKVGLRTGD
-154 TSQSERQKMLRNPP
+154 TSQSERQKMLRKPP

-176 SLGLALASSKFRP
+176 SLGLALASSRFRP
-189 LMSELNWIVL
+189 LMNELNWLVL

-205 VPTKRGTLLSLT
+205 VPSKRGTLLSLT
-217 IALLDSVIDVPV
+217 VALLDSVIMTPV

-238 EPLDEVARFLVPV
+238 EPLDEVARFLAPA
-251 TEGGDAVKIAKVSG
+251 GDEEQSVKIAKVSG
-265 SRELDLDIILP
+265 ARELDLDIILP

-287 KQILDANVEKIL
+287 KQILDANVDNIL

-321 VQKLRRLAGWGES
+321 VQKIRRLAGWDDS

-345 QIRKDVEQR
+345 QIRKDVEER
-354 LKQGEL
+354 LKLGEL

-368 LELGIDIGTVDLVVQ
+368 LELGIDIGTVDLVIQ

-394 QRIGRAGHHVGGV
+394 QRIGRAGHHVGGI
-407 PRARFLPYGPHDL
+407 PRARLLPTGPHDL
-420 VEIVALQ
+420 VELVALQ
-427 GAIMSGEMDILSF
+427 GAIMSGEMDLLRF

-446 VLAQFLVGL
+446 VLAQFMVGL
-455 TIVGEQDIDEVYEL
+455 TIVGEQDVDDVYKL
-469 ISTAWPYRNLPYD
+469 ITSAWPYRSLPYD
-482 DFIEVIDMLED
+482 DYIEVIDMLED

-577 VTGYR
+577 VTGFR

-596 SELSHSVL
+596 PELSGAVL
-604 KLQKSLM
+604 KLQKATM

-632 PVSESVARFMEQHVA
+632 RISEAVARFMEQHVA
-647 ETFEVPGPN
+647 ESFEVPGPN
-656 RIMMEQIMGGT
+656 RIMMEQIVGGG

-689 GIASANEIQVHEIS
+689 GIAAAHEIQVYEIS

-713 SDDVDPGAF
+713 SDDVDPAAF
-722 PSVFRNNNHR
+722 PAVFESGDHR
-732 TVIEG
+732 KIIES
-737 YLIETQL
+737 YLIDTQL

-756 LIIPRRIGADEVSPQ
+756 LIIPRRIGAEEVSPQ

-776 SDALFKSH
+776 SDALFKAH
-784 RASSN
+784 RAASD
-789 SLLIKEVFN
+789 SLLMKEVFN
-798 EIFHHDLDLKGLDQ
+798 EIFHHDLDMIGLDQ
-812 FVTEVVE
+812 FVSRVVD
-819 GSSRI
+819 GTSRI
-824 VHTRVKV
+824 LHTRVKV

-870 QRALATQLDDEQVS
+870 QRALATQLDEGQVNS
-884 TYYGNKV
+884 YYEDKV
-891 SIPKDAESLLE
+891 AIPTDSESLLDL
-902 VMEMGGGL
+902 MEMGGGL
-910 DRNHLNPLY
+910 DRNHINPLY
-919 KNKLDGIEQDQI
+919 RNKLEGIDEDKI
-931 RDWIRELIANEDIVR
+931 RGWVLELIEKGEIVR
-946 INNTGHESIDNKWFS
+946 INKTGHDGIDNKWFS
-961 KRMGDIHGTLGV
+961 RRMGDIHGTLGL
-973 LSSHNAE
+973 LSTHNAE
-980 DSDDLRQLYT
+980 DIDDLRQLYT
-990 GGLTYDVSTKY
+990 GGLTYDVSTEY
-1001 NDTEAVGWEAT
+1001 NGTEAIAWSSS

-1026 DLLGSEGPKTLDELV
+1026 DLLGSEGPQTLDVLV
-1041 ERMPFPKMM
+1041 SRLPFPKQM
-1050 IENILHELEVRNIV
+1050 IENILHELEVRNII
-1064 TIGFYRQTD
+1064 TIGFYRQTE

-1081 DEHYITGGEEEVI
+1081 DEHYITGGEEDVI

-1112 DPLEA
+1112 DPLDA

-1143 DLKHD
+1143 DMKHD

-1158 NRVGYTKKNQLPLLL
+1158 NRVGYTKKDQLPLLL
-1173 GLRPPPWIGEME
+1173 GLRPEPWMGEME
-1185 TKLMANIPENDNV
+1185 SKLLVNIPEHDNV
-1198 TRQQVLIDIPRD
+1198 TRQQLLVDIPRD
-1210 DDSKYLM
+1210 EESKYLM

-1237 EEIPERKRSLSLFH
+1237 EELPERKRSLSLYH

-1257 QPMPFDEALVEL
+1257 HPIPFDDALVEL

-1278 FTLGWYV
+1278 YTLGWYV
-1285 SRSSEELEDSLKL
+1285 SRSGDELDDTLRL
-1298 LTDQGRITKVVA
+1298 LLDQGRITKVIA
-1310 LQPELTDFYCLIGDV
+1310 LQPELTDFYCLLEDA
-1325 PQVKKRIREDRKMRI
+1325 PEVKKRVREDRQMRI

-1392 IPHAYLDEFVD
+1392 IPHAYLDEFVEQFD
-1403 EFERLLENYRDTLV
+1403 RLLENYRDTLV
-1417 EIAVLTN
+1417 EISVLTN
-1424 FNGENILEAREET
+1424 FNGENISDARDET
-1437 QKAFERIG
+1437 KQAFARIG
-1445 FKGIGDGSR
+1445 FKGIGDGRR

-1466 KDSVRVLFHNHHMHQ
+1466 KDSIRVLFNNHHMHQ
-1481 HTRSENETLAVK
+1481 HSRSENETIAVK
-1493 ELNEIRDDFA
+1493 FVNEIRDDFA
-1503 LRGRCDTLRVNL
+1503 LRGRCESYRVNL
-1515 KSMASAKQLHQG
+1515 KSMASANQLHQG

-1536 APYSHFQRL
+1536 APYSHFQKL
-1545 LTIRNLPPNEELL
+1545 LTIRNLPPDEELL
-1558 DVLDFFNDHS
+1558 DVLEFFTDHS

-1605 RTVNPVLAPD
+1605 RTVHPIIATD
-1615 HWQYKQDYLI
+1615 HWQFKQEYLV
-1625 ELIKE
+1625 ELIKD

-1674 NEVCWGRKEMLQS
+1674 NEVCWGRKDMLES
-1687 ASNIEKMRDFVLP
+1687 ASTIEKMRDFVLP
-1700 PSDPLSPYF
+1700 PSDPLAPYF

-1743 IDVTDLVSN
+1743 IDVTDLVSD
-1752 PELEKEA
+1752 PKLEKEA

-1773 LRGKMIEKM
+1773 LRGKIIDKI

>member
-1 MRTIDILKQYPA
+1 MA
-13 HVGVGENFMT
+13 E
-23 DIVYLDSYEESEV
+23 IVYLDSYDESEV
-36 IFSTLSQPVR
+36 IYSSLSQPVR
-46 DWFKDKFPDFTP
+46 DWFKDKFPDFTDS
-58 PQKMAIPAIYN
+58 QKMAISSIAD

-91 IDRLV
+91 IDKLV
-96 RKSLDGE
+96 RLSLDGN
-103 LEDKV
+103 LENRV

-121 DIQKNLIDPLNEI
+121 DIQKNLIDPLTEI
-134 KDRFLPKRA
+134 KERFLPKRA
-143 KNIKVGLRTGD
+143 KDIKVGLRTGD
-154 TSQSERQKMLRNPP
+154 TSQSERQKMLRKPP

-176 SLGLALASSKFRP
+176 SLGLALASSRFRP
-189 LMSELNWIVL
+189 LMNELNWLIL

-205 VPTKRGTLLSLT
+205 VPSKRGTLLSLT
-217 IALLDSVIDVPV
+217 IALLDSVISSPV

-238 EPLDEVARFLVPV
+238 EPLDEVARFLVPSS
-251 TEGGDAVKIAKVSG
+251 DNQFVKIAKISG
-265 SRELDLDIILP
+265 ARELDLDIILP

-287 KQILDANVEKIL
+287 KQILDSNVEKIL

-321 VQKLRRLAGWGES
+321 VQKIRRLAGWDDS

-354 LKQGEL
+354 LKMGEL

-368 LELGIDIGTVDLVVQ
+368 LELGIDIGTVDLVIQ

-394 QRIGRAGHHVGGV
+394 QRIGRASHHVGGI
-407 PRARFLPYGPHDL
+407 PRARFLPTGPHDL
-420 VEIVALQ
+420 VELVALQ
-427 GAIMSGEMDILSF
+427 GAIMSGDMDLLSF

-446 VLAQFLVGL
+446 VLAQFMVGL
-455 TIVGEQDIDEVYEL
+455 TIVGEQDIDGVYEL
-469 ISTAWPYRNLPYD
+469 ITTSWPYRDLPYD
-482 DFIEVIDMLED
+482 DFIEVIDMLEE

-577 VTGYR
+577 VTGFR

-604 KLQKSLM
+604 KLQKATM

-632 PVSESVARFMEQHVA
+632 PISEAVARFMEQHVA
-647 ETFEVPGPN
+647 ESFEVPGPN
-656 RIMMEQIMGGT
+656 RIMMEQILGGA

-689 GIASANEIQVHEIS
+689 GIASAHEIQVYEIS

-713 SDDVDPGAF
+713 SDDVDPAAF
-722 PSVFRNNNHR
+722 PAVFKSNDHR
-732 TVIEG
+732 KLIES
-737 YLIETQL
+737 YLIDTQL

-776 SDALFKSH
+776 ADALFKAH
-784 RASSN
+784 RASSD
-789 SLLIKEVFN
+789 SLLMKEVFN
-798 EIFHHDLDLKGLDQ
+798 EIFHHDLDMSGLDQ
-812 FVTEVVE
+812 FVKQVVD
-819 GSSRI
+819 GTSRI
-824 VHTRVKV
+824 LHTRVKV

-870 QRALATQLDDEQVS
+870 QRALATQLDEGQVNS
-884 TYYGNKV
+884 YYEDKV
-891 SIPKDAESLLE
+891 TIPKDAESLLD

-910 DRNHLNPLY
+910 DRNHENPLY
-919 KNKLDGIEQDQI
+919 RSKLEGIDKESI
-931 RDWIRELIANEDIVR
+931 RGWVEELIVGGDIVR
-946 INNTGHESIDNKWFS
+946 INNTGHEGIDNKWFS

-980 DSDDLRQLYT
+980 DLDDLRKLYT

-1001 NDTEAVGWEAT
+1001 DGTEATAWESR
-1012 PLSDPHECLRVKMV
+1012 PLSDPHECLRVKLV
-1026 DLLGSEGPKTLDELV
+1026 DLLGSEGPQTLDVIV
-1041 ERMPFPKMM
+1041 ERLPFPKPM

-1064 TIGFYRQTD
+1064 TIGFYRQTN

-1081 DEHYITGGEEEVI
+1081 DEHYITGGEEDVI

-1101 LLLTKSFKLHD
+1101 LLLTKSFKLYD

-1134 KSFRFSDWK
+1134 KSFRFADWK
-1143 DLKHD
+1143 DMKHD

-1158 NRVGYTKKNQLPLLL
+1158 NRVGYTKKDQLPLLM
-1173 GLRPPPWIGEME
+1173 GLRPEPWIGDME
-1185 TKLMANIPENDNV
+1185 AKLLTNIPEHDNV

-1210 DDSKYLM
+1210 EESKYLM

-1237 EEIPERKRSLSLFH
+1237 EELPERKRSLSLFH

-1257 QPMPFDEALVEL
+1257 QPMPFDDALVEL

-1278 FTLGWYV
+1278 YTLGWYV
-1285 SRSSEELEDSLKL
+1285 SRAGDELDDVLQL
-1298 LTDQGRITKVVA
+1298 LMNQGRITKVIA
-1310 LQPELTDFYCLIGDV
+1310 LQPELTNFYCVLEDAPEV
-1325 PQVKKRIREDRKMRI
+1325 SKRIREDRKMRI

-1392 IPHAYLDEFVD
+1392 IPHAYLDEFVI

-1424 FNGENILEAREET
+1424 FNGENITEAREET
-1437 QKAFERIG
+1437 KQAFARIG
-1445 FKGIGDGSR
+1445 FKGIGDGRR

-1466 KDSVRVLFHNHHMHQ
+1466 KDSVRVIFYNHQMHQ
-1481 HTRSENETLAVK
+1481 HSRTENETLAVK
-1493 ELNEIRDDFA
+1493 DVHEIRDDFA
-1503 LRGRCDTLRVNL
+1503 LRGRCESYRVDL
-1515 KSMASAKQLHQG
+1515 KSMASANQLHQG

-1536 APYSHFQRL
+1536 APYSHFQKL
-1545 LTIRNLPPNEELL
+1545 LTIRNLPPDEELL
-1558 DVLDFFNDHS
+1558 DVLDFFTDNS

-1605 RTVNPVLAPD
+1605 RTVHPMVATD
-1615 HWQYKQDYLI
+1615 HWQFKQDYLI
-1625 ELIKE
+1625 ELIKK

-1674 NEVCWGRKEMLQS
+1674 NQVCWGRKEMLEG
-1687 ASNIEKMRDFVLP
+1687 ASEIEKMRDFVLP
-1700 PSDPLSPYF
+1700 PSDPLAPYF

-1722 YLVFYDEEPIA
+1722 YLVFFDEEPIA

-1743 IDVTDLVSN
+1743 IDVTDLVSD
-1752 PELEKEA
+1752 PKLEKEA

-1773 LRGKMIEKM
+1773 LRGKIIDKI

>member
-1 MRTIDILKQYPA
+1 MA
-13 HVGVGENFMT
+13 E
-23 DIVYLDSYEESEV
+23 IVYLDSYEESEV
-36 IFSTLSQPVR
+36 IFSQLSQPVR
-46 DWFKDKFPDFTP
+46 DWFKDKFPDFTD
-58 PQKMAIPAIYN
+58 PQKMAIPSITA

-80 SGKTLTAFLSI
+80 SGKTLTAFLGI
-91 IDRLV
+91 IDKLI

-103 LEDKV
+103 LEKKV

-121 DIQKNLIDPLNEI
+121 DIQKNLIEPLTEI
-134 KDRFLPKRA
+134 KSRFLPGRA
-143 KNIKVGLRTGD
+143 KDIKVGLRTGD

-189 LMSELNWIVL
+189 LMADLSWIIL

-205 VPTKRGTLLSLT
+205 VPSKRGTLLSLT
-217 IALLDSVIDVPV
+217 MALLDSVITTPV

-238 EPLDEVARFLVPV
+238 EPLDEVAKFLVPV
-251 TEGGDAVKIAKVSG
+251 GDDTDKVKIAKISG
-265 SRELDLDIILP
+265 ARELDLDIILP
-276 HPRFGDPTFDH
+276 HVRFGDPTFDH
-287 KQILDANVEKIL
+287 KQILDANVDRIL

-321 VQKLRRLAGWGES
+321 VQKLRRLAGWDEE

-354 LKQGEL
+354 LKMGEL

-368 LELGIDIGTVDLVVQ
+368 LELGIDIGTVDCVVQ

-394 QRIGRAGHHVGGV
+394 QRIGRASHHVGGI
-407 PRARFLPYGPHDL
+407 PRARFLPTGPHDL
-420 VEIVALQ
+420 VELVALQ
-427 GAIMSGEMDILSF
+427 GAIMSGEMDLLRF
-440 PENSLD
+440 PENALD
-446 VLAQFLVGL
+446 VLAQFMVGL
-455 TIVGEQDIDEVYEL
+455 TIVGEQDIDEVFEL
-469 ISTAWPYRNLPYD
+469 ITTAWPYRALPYD
-482 DFIEVIDMLED
+482 DYIEVIDMLED

-577 VTGYR
+577 VTGFR

-596 SELSHSVL
+596 PELSLAVL
-604 KLQKSLM
+604 KLQKATM

-623 LKEGYGLSS
+623 LMEGYGLSRQI
-632 PVSESVARFMEQHVA
+632 SESVARFMEQHVA
-647 ETFEVPGPN
+647 ESFEVPGPN
-656 RIMMEQIMGGT
+656 RIMMEQIVGGV

-676 GRSFNMTLGYFFA
+676 GRAFNMTLGYFFA
-689 GIASANEIQVHEIS
+689 GVASAHDIHVHEIS
-703 FDENGFLIKL
+703 FDENGFLIKM
-713 SDDVDPGAF
+713 SDDIDPAAF
-722 PSVFRNNNHR
+722 PAVFEANDHR
-732 TVIEG
+732 SVIER
-737 YLIETQL
+737 YLLDTQL

-756 LIIPRRIGADEVSPQ
+756 LIIPRRIGAEEVSPQ

-776 SDALFKSH
+776 ADALLKNH
-784 RASSN
+784 RASEG
-789 SLLIKEVFN
+789 SLLMKEVFN
-798 EIFHHDLDLKGLDQ
+798 EIFHADLDMTGLNQ
-812 FVTEVVE
+812 FVNDVVQ

-824 VHTRVKV
+824 LHTRVKV

-870 QRALATQLDDEQVS
+870 QRALATQLDEEQVN
-884 TYYGNKV
+884 TYYNDKV
-891 SIPKDAESLLE
+891 SIPKDAESLLDL
-902 VMEMGGGL
+902 MEMGGGL
-910 DRNHLNPLY
+910 DKNHENPLY
-919 KNKLDGIEQDQI
+919 RDKLAGIEKEEI
-931 RDWIRELIANEDIVR
+931 RSWIRQLIDKEEIVR
-946 INNTGHESIDNKWFS
+946 VSNTGHEGIDNKWFS

-973 LSSHNAE
+973 LSSHKAE
-980 DSDDLRQLYT
+980 EFDDLRQFYL
-990 GGLTYDVSTKY
+990 GGMTYDTSTKY
-1001 NDTEAVGWEAT
+1001 KDTEAIDWKST
-1012 PLSDPHECLRVKMV
+1012 PLSDPHECLRVKLV
-1026 DLLGSEGPKTLDELV
+1026 DLLGSEGPQTLDILV
-1041 ERMPFPKMM
+1041 ERLPFPKEM

-1064 TIGFYRQTD
+1064 TIGFYRQTE

-1081 DEHYITGGEEEVI
+1081 DEHYLTGGEEEVI

-1112 DPLEA
+1112 DPLSA

-1134 KSFRFSDWK
+1134 KDFRFADWK
-1143 DLKHD
+1143 DMKHD
-1148 PDVVMGRLLH
+1148 SDVLMGRLLH
-1158 NRVGYTKKNQLPLLL
+1158 NRIGYTKKDQMGLLL
-1173 GLRPPPWIGEME
+1173 GLRPEPWIGDME
-1185 TKLMANIPENDNV
+1185 AKLMTKVPAGENV
-1198 TRQQVLIDIPRD
+1198 TRQQILVDIPRD
-1210 DDSKYLM
+1210 DDSKHLM
-1217 NRAKYAINNM
+1217 NRAKYALNNM
-1227 ERQLLCVKQY
+1227 ERQLLYVKQY
-1237 EEIPERKRSLSLFH
+1237 EELPERKRSLSLFH
-1251 RVKDVY
+1251 RVHEVY
-1257 QPMPFDEALVEL
+1257 HPLPFDDALVEL
-1269 IRRIGPVKR
+1269 INRIGPVKR
-1278 FTLGWYV
+1278 YTLGWYI
-1285 SRSSEELEDSLKL
+1285 SRAGEELEDTLKL
-1298 LTDQGRITKVVA
+1298 LLEQGRITKVSA
-1310 LQPELTDFYCLIGDV
+1310 LQPGLTDFYCIPSDV
-1325 PQVKKRIREDRKMRI
+1325 SKVKKRIREDRQMRI

-1360 QGWYYP
+1360 QGWHYP

-1392 IPHAYLDEFVD
+1392 IPHAYLDEFV
-1403 EFERLLENYRDTLV
+1403 EQFERLLENYRDTLV
-1417 EIAVLTN
+1417 EISVLTN
-1424 FNGENILEAREET
+1424 FNGENISEARKET
-1437 QKAFERIG
+1437 IDAFTRIG
-1445 FKGIGDGSR
+1445 FEAIGDGR
-1454 LIRGGVMDPRPV
+1454 RMIRGGVMDPRPV
-1466 KDSVRVLFHNHHMHQ
+1466 KESVRVLFYNHKMHQ
-1481 HTRSENETLAVK
+1481 DTRSENETIAVK
-1493 ELNEIRDDFA
+1493 DLMEIRDDFA
-1503 LRGRCDTLRVNL
+1503 LRGRSEAYRVNL
-1515 KSMASAKQLHQG
+1515 SSMASANQLHQG

-1536 APYSHFQRL
+1536 APYSHFQKL
-1545 LTIRNLPPNEELL
+1545 LTIRNLPPDEELL
-1558 DVLDFFNDHS
+1558 DVLEFFTDNS

-1605 RTVNPVLAPD
+1605 RTVHPTIITD
-1615 HWQYKQDYLI
+1615 HWQFKQDYLI

-1643 GKPYMPEEIMT
+1643 GKPYKPEEIMT
-1654 VLQHLVDE
+1654 VLQYLVDE
-1662 GEFIKGFLLEDL
+1662 GELIKGFLLEDL
-1674 NEVCWGRKEMLQS
+1674 NQVCWGRKEMLES
-1687 ASNIEKMRDFVLP
+1687 STGVPMMRDFVLP
-1700 PSDPLSPYF
+1700 PSDPLAPYF
-1709 AKLLRERFGFGSA
+1709 ASLLRERFGFGSA
-1722 YLVFYDEEPIA
+1722 YLVFHNEEPIA

-1743 IDVTDLVSN
+1743 IDVKDIVAD
-1752 PELEKEA
+1752 PKLEKQA
-1759 LRVIKEFAWEHQMP
+1759 LRVMKEFAWEHSMP
-1773 LRGKMIEKM
+1773 LRGKVLEKLK
-1782 KRR
+1782 KR

>member
-1 MRTIDILKQYPA
+1 MA
-13 HVGVGENFMT
+13 E
-23 DIVYLDSYEESEV
+23 IVYLDSYEESEV
-36 IFSTLSQPVR
+36 IFSQLSQPVR
-46 DWFKDKFPDFTP
+46 DWFKDKFPDFTD
-58 PQKMAIPAIYN
+58 PQKMAIPSITA

-80 SGKTLTAFLSI
+80 SGKTLTAFLGI
-91 IDRLV
+91 IDKLI

-103 LEDKV
+103 LEKKV

-121 DIQKNLIDPLNEI
+121 DIQKNLIEPLTEI
-134 KDRFLPKRA
+134 KSRFLPGRA
-143 KNIKVGLRTGD
+143 KDIKVGLRTGD

-189 LMSELNWIVL
+189 LMADLSWIIL

-205 VPTKRGTLLSLT
+205 VPSKRGTLLSLT
-217 IALLDSVIDVPV
+217 MALLDSVITTRV

-238 EPLDEVARFLVPV
+238 EPLDEVAKFLVPV
-251 TEGGDAVKIAKVSG
+251 GDDTDKVKIAKISG
-265 SRELDLDIILP
+265 ARELDLDIILP
-276 HPRFGDPTFDH
+276 HVRFGDPTFDH
-287 KQILDANVEKIL
+287 KQILDANVDRIL

-321 VQKLRRLAGWGES
+321 VQKLRRLAGWDEE

-354 LKQGEL
+354 LKMGEL

-368 LELGIDIGTVDLVVQ
+368 LELGIDIGTVDCVIQ

-394 QRIGRAGHHVGGV
+394 QRIGRASHHVGGI
-407 PRARFLPYGPHDL
+407 PRARFLPTGPHDL
-420 VEIVALQ
+420 VELVALQ
-427 GAIMSGEMDILSF
+427 GAIMSGEMDLLRF
-440 PENSLD
+440 PENALD
-446 VLAQFLVGL
+446 VLAQFMVGL
-455 TIVGEQDIDEVYEL
+455 TIVGEQDIDEVFEL
-469 ISTAWPYRNLPYD
+469 VTTAWPYRALPYD
-482 DFIEVIDMLED
+482 DYIEVIDMLED

-577 VTGYR
+577 VTGFR

-596 SELSHSVL
+596 PELSLAVL
-604 KLQKSLM
+604 KLQKATM

-623 LKEGYGLSS
+623 LMEGFGLSRQI
-632 PVSESVARFMEQHVA
+632 SESVARFMEQHVA
-647 ETFEVPGPN
+647 ESFEVPGPN
-656 RIMMEQIMGGT
+656 RIMMEQIVGGV

-676 GRSFNMTLGYFFA
+676 GRAFNMTLGYFFA
-689 GIASANEIQVHEIS
+689 GVASAHEIQVHEIS
-703 FDENGFLIKL
+703 FDENGFLIKM
-713 SDDVDPGAF
+713 SDDIDPAAF
-722 PSVFRNNNHR
+722 PAVFEANDHR
-732 TVIEG
+732 KVIER
-737 YLIETQL
+737 YLLDTQL

-756 LIIPRRIGADEVSPQ
+756 LIIPRRIGAEEVSPQ

-776 SDALFKSH
+776 ADALLKNH
-784 RASSN
+784 RASEG
-789 SLLIKEVFN
+789 SLLMKEVFN
-798 EIFHHDLDLKGLDQ
+798 EIFHADLDMKGLNQ
-812 FVTEVVE
+812 FVSDVVQ

-824 VHTRVKV
+824 LHTRVKV

-870 QRALATQLDDEQVS
+870 QRALATQLDEEQVN
-884 TYYGNKV
+884 TYYNDKV
-891 SIPKDAESLLE
+891 SIPKDAEGLLDL
-902 VMEMGGGL
+902 MEMGGGL
-910 DRNHLNPLY
+910 DKNHGNPLY
-919 KNKLDGIEQDQI
+919 RDKLDGIDTEEI
-931 RDWIRELIANEDIVR
+931 RSWIRQLIEKEEIVR
-946 INNTGHESIDNKWFS
+946 VSNTGHDIIDNKWFS

-980 DSDDLRQLYT
+980 QFDDLRQFYL
-990 GGLTYDVSTKY
+990 GGMTYDTSTKY
-1001 NDTEAVGWEAT
+1001 KDTEAIEWEST
-1012 PLSDPHECLRVKMV
+1012 PLSDPHECLRVKLV
-1026 DLLGSEGPKTLDELV
+1026 DLLGSEGPQTLDVLV
-1041 ERMPFPKMM
+1041 ERLPFPKEM

-1064 TIGFYRQTD
+1064 TIGFYRQTE

-1081 DEHYITGGEEEVI
+1081 DEHYLTGGEEEVI

-1112 DPLEA
+1112 DPLGA

-1134 KSFRFSDWK
+1134 KDFRFADWK
-1143 DLKHD
+1143 DMKHD
-1148 PDVVMGRLLH
+1148 SDVLMGRLLH
-1158 NRVGYTKKNQLPLLL
+1158 NRIGYTKKDQMGLLL
-1173 GLRPPPWIGEME
+1173 GLRPEPWIGDME
-1185 TKLMANIPENDNV
+1185 AKLMTKVPAGENV
-1198 TRQQVLIDIPRD
+1198 TRQQILVDIPRD
-1210 DDSKYLM
+1210 DESKHLM
-1217 NRAKYAINNM
+1217 NRAKYALNNM
-1227 ERQLLCVKQY
+1227 ERQLLYVKQY
-1237 EEIPERKRSLSLFH
+1237 EELPERKRSLSLFH
-1251 RVKDVY
+1251 RVHEVY
-1257 QPMPFDEALVEL
+1257 HPLPFDDALVEL
-1269 IRRIGPVKR
+1269 INRIGPVKR
-1278 FTLGWYV
+1278 YTLGWYI
-1285 SRSSEELEDSLKL
+1285 SRAGDELEDTLKL
-1298 LTDQGRITKVVA
+1298 LMEQGRITKVSA
-1310 LQPELTDFYCLIGDV
+1310 LQPGLTDFYCIPSDV
-1325 PQVKKRIREDRKMRI
+1325 AKVKKRIREDRQMRI

-1392 IPHAYLDEFVD
+1392 IPHAYLDEFV
-1403 EFERLLENYRDTLV
+1403 EQFERLLENYRDTLV
-1417 EIAVLTN
+1417 EISVLTN
-1424 FNGENILEAREET
+1424 FNGENISEARKET
-1437 QKAFERIG
+1437 IDAFTRIG
-1445 FKGIGDGSR
+1445 FEAIGDGTR
-1454 LIRGGVMDPRPV
+1454 MIRGGVMDPRPV
-1466 KDSVRVLFHNHHMHQ
+1466 KESVRVLLYNHNMHQ
-1481 HTRSENETLAVK
+1481 DTRSENETIAVK
-1493 ELNEIRDDFA
+1493 DLMEIRDDFA
-1503 LRGRCDTLRVNL
+1503 LRGRSEAYRVNL
-1515 KSMASAKQLHQG
+1515 SSMASANQLHQG

-1536 APYSHFQRL
+1536 APYAHFQKL
-1545 LTIRNLPPNEELL
+1545 LTIRNLPPDEELL
-1558 DVLDFFNDHS
+1558 DVLEFFTDNS

-1605 RTVNPVLAPD
+1605 RTVHPTIITD
-1615 HWQYKQDYLI
+1615 HWQFKQDYLI
-1625 ELIKE
+1625 ELVKD

-1643 GKPYMPEEIMT
+1643 GKPYKPEEIMT
-1654 VLQHLVDE
+1654 VLQYLVDE
-1662 GEFIKGFLLEDL
+1662 GELIKGFLLEDL
-1674 NEVCWGRKEMLQS
+1674 NQVCWGRKEMLES
-1687 ASNIEKMRDFVLP
+1687 STGVPMMRDFVLP
-1700 PSDPLSPYF
+1700 PSDPLAPYF
-1709 AKLLRERFGFGSA
+1709 ASLLRERFGFGSA
-1722 YLVFYDEEPIA
+1722 YLVFHNEEPIA

-1743 IDVTDLVSN
+1743 IDVKDIVAD
-1752 PELEKEA
+1752 PKLEKQA
-1759 LRVIKEFAWEHQMP
+1759 LRVMKEFAWEHNMP
-1773 LRGKMIEKM
+1773 LRGKVLEKLK
-1782 KRR
+1782 KR

>member
-1 MRTIDILKQYPA
+1 MA
-13 HVGVGENFMT
+13 E
-23 DIVYLDSYEESEV
+23 IVYLDSYEDSEV
-36 IFSTLSQPVR
+36 IYSELCQPVR
-46 DWFKDKFPDFTP
+46 DWFRDKFPDFTD
-58 PQKMAIPAIYN
+58 PQKMAIPSINA
-69 GDNLLLCSPTG
+69 GDNLLLSSPTG
-80 SGKTLTAFLSI
+80 SGKTLTAFLGI
-91 IDRLV
+91 IDKLI

-103 LEDKV
+103 LEKKV

-121 DIQKNLIDPLNEI
+121 DIQKNLIEPLTEI
-134 KDRFLPKRA
+134 KSRFLPGRSKD
-143 KNIKVGLRTGD
+143 IKVGLRTGD
-154 TSQSERQKMLRNPP
+154 TSQSDRQKMLRNPP

-189 LMSELNWIVL
+189 LMTDLGWIIL

-205 VPTKRGTLLSLT
+205 VASKRGTLLSLT
-217 IALLDSVIDVPV
+217 MALLDSVITTPV

-238 EPLDEVARFLVPV
+238 EPLDEVAKFLVPV
-251 TEGGDAVKIAKVSG
+251 GDDTDVVKIAKISG
-265 SRELDLDIILP
+265 ARELDLDIILP
-276 HPRFGDPTFDH
+276 HPRFGDPSFDH
-287 KQILDANVEKIL
+287 KQILDANVECIL

-321 VQKLRRLAGWGES
+321 VQKLRRLAGWDED

-354 LKQGEL
+354 LRMGEL

-368 LELGIDIGTVDLVVQ
+368 LELGIDIGTVDLVIQ

-388 SIATAL
+388 RIATAL
-394 QRIGRAGHHVGGV
+394 QRIGRASHHVGGI
-407 PRARFLPYGPHDL
+407 PRARFLPTGPHDL
-420 VEIVALQ
+420 VELVALQ
-427 GAIMSGEMDILSF
+427 GAIMCGEMDLLHF
-440 PENSLD
+440 PENALD
-446 VLAQFLVGL
+446 VLAQFMVGL
-455 TIVGEQDIDEVYEL
+455 TIVGEQDIDEVFEL
-469 ISTAWPYRNLPYD
+469 ITTAWPYRALPYD
-482 DFIEVIDMLED
+482 DYIEVIDMLED

-577 VTGYR
+577 VTGFR

-596 SELSHSVL
+596 PELSLAVL
-604 KLQKSLM
+604 KLQKSTM

-623 LKEGYGLSS
+623 LMEGYGLSRKIA
-632 PVSESVARFMEQHVA
+632 ESVARFMEQHVA
-647 ETFEVPGPN
+647 ESFEVPGPN
-656 RIMMEQIMGGT
+656 RIMMEQIVGGV

-676 GRSFNMTLGYFFA
+676 GRAFNMTLGYFFA
-689 GIASANEIQVHEIS
+689 GVASAHDIHVHEIS
-703 FDENGFLIKL
+703 FDENGFLIKM
-713 SDDVDPGAF
+713 SDDIDPGAF
-722 PSVFRNNNHR
+722 PDVFEANDHR
-732 TVIEG
+732 KVIER
-737 YLIETQL
+737 YLLDTQL

-756 LIIPRRIGADEVSPQ
+756 LIIPRRIGAEEVSPQ

-776 SDALFKSH
+776 ADALLKNH
-784 RASSN
+784 RATEG
-789 SLLIKEVFN
+789 SLLMKEVFN
-798 EIFHHDLDLKGLDQ
+798 EIFHADLDMEGLNQ
-812 FVTEVVE
+812 FVSEVVQ

-824 VHTRVKV
+824 LHTRVKV

-870 QRALATQLDDEQVS
+870 QRALATQLDEEQVN
-884 TYYGNKV
+884 TYYNDKV
-891 SIPKDAESLLE
+891 SIPKNADTLLDL
-902 VMEMGGGL
+902 MEMGGGL
-910 DRNHLNPLY
+910 DNKHENPLY
-919 KNKLDGIEQDQI
+919 RDKLASIDKDEI
-931 RDWIRELIANEDIVR
+931 RTWILELIDRKEIVR
-946 INNTGHESIDNKWFS
+946 IRSTGHSVIDTKWYS
-961 KRMGDIHGTLGV
+961 KRMADIHGTLGV
-973 LSSHNAE
+973 LSSHDADE
-980 DSDDLRQLYT
+980 LEDLRELYL
-990 GGLTYDVSTKY
+990 GGLIYETSTKY
-1001 NDTEAVGWEAT
+1001 KGTEAIDWEQT
-1012 PLSDPHECLRVKMV
+1012 PLSDPHECLRVKLV
-1026 DLLGSEGPKTLDELV
+1026 DLLGSEGPQTLDVIV
-1041 ERMPFPKMM
+1041 ERLPFPKPM

-1064 TIGFYRQTD
+1064 TIGFYRQTE

-1081 DEHYITGGEEEVI
+1081 DEHYLTGGEEEVV

-1112 DPLEA
+1112 DPLGA

-1134 KSFRFSDWK
+1134 KDFRFADWK
-1143 DLKHD
+1143 DMKHD
-1148 PDVVMGRLLH
+1148 SDVLMGRLLH
-1158 NRVGYTKKNQLPLLL
+1158 NRIGYTKKDQMGLLL
-1173 GLRPPPWIGEME
+1173 GLRPEPWIGDVEA
-1185 TKLMANIPENDNV
+1185 KLMTKVPAGENV
-1198 TRQQVLIDIPRD
+1198 TRQQILVDIPRD
-1210 DDSKYLM
+1210 DESKHVM
-1217 NRAKYAINNM
+1217 NRAKYALNNM
-1227 ERQLLCVKQY
+1227 ERQLLYVKQY
-1237 EEIPERKRSLSLFH
+1237 EELPERKRSLSLFH
-1251 RVKDVY
+1251 RVYEVY
-1257 QPMPFDEALVEL
+1257 NPLPFDDALVEL
-1269 IRRIGPVKR
+1269 INRIGPVKR

-1285 SRSSEELEDSLKL
+1285 SRAGDELEDTLKL
-1298 LTDQGRITKVVA
+1298 LMEQGRITKVLA
-1310 LQPELTDFYCLIGDV
+1310 LQPGLTDFYCVPSDV
-1325 PQVKKRIREDRKMRI
+1325 PEVKKRVREDRKMRI

-1392 IPHAYLDEFVD
+1392 IPHAYLDEFVEQFD
-1403 EFERLLENYRDTLV
+1403 RLLENYRDTLV
-1417 EIAVLTN
+1417 EISVLTN
-1424 FNGENILEAREET
+1424 FNGENISEARKET
-1437 QKAFERIG
+1437 IDAFTRIG
-1445 FKGIGDGSR
+1445 FEPIGDGR
-1454 LIRGGVMDPRPV
+1454 RMIRGGVMDPRPI
-1466 KDSVRVLFHNHHMHQ
+1466 KESVRVLFYNHKMHQ
-1481 HTRSENETLAVK
+1481 DSRSENETIAVK
-1493 ELNEIRDDFA
+1493 HLFEIRDDFA
-1503 LRGRCDTLRVNL
+1503 LRGRSEAYRVNL
-1515 KSMASAKQLHQG
+1515 SSMASANQLHQG

-1558 DVLDFFNDHS
+1558 DVLEFFTDHS

-1578 LRRSEFR
+1578 LRRAEFR

-1605 RTVNPVLAPD
+1605 RTVHPTIITD
-1615 HWQYKQDYLI
+1615 HWQFKQDYLI

-1643 GKPYMPEEIMT
+1643 GKPYKPEEIMT
-1654 VLQHLVDE
+1654 VLQYLVDE
-1662 GEFIKGFLLEDL
+1662 GDLIKGFLLEDL
-1674 NEVCWGRKEMLQS
+1674 NQVCWGRKEMLES
-1687 ASNIEKMRDFVLP
+1687 STDVPIMRDFVLP
-1700 PSDPLSPYF
+1700 PSDPLAPYF
-1709 AKLLRERFGFGSA
+1709 ASLLRERFGFGSA
-1722 YLVFYDEEPIA
+1722 YLVFHNEEPIA

-1743 IDVTDLVSN
+1743 IDVKDLVAD
-1752 PELEKEA
+1752 PKLEKEA
-1759 LRVIKEFAWEHQMP
+1759 LRVMKEFAWEHSMP
-1773 LRGKMIEKM
+1773 LRGKVLEKLK
-1782 KRR
+1782 KR

>member
-1 MRTIDILKQYPA
+1 MA
-13 HVGVGENFMT
+13 E
-23 DIVYLDSYEESEV
+23 IVYLDSYEESD
-36 IFSTLSQPVR
+36 ILYSSLSQPVR
-46 DWFKDKFPDFTP
+46 DWFKDKFPDFTD
-58 PQKMAIPAIYN
+58 PQKMAIPSISN

-91 IDRLV
+91 IDKLV
-96 RKSLDGE
+96 RMSLDGE

-121 DIQKNLIDPLNEI
+121 DIQKNLIDPLTEI

-143 KNIKVGLRTGD
+143 KDIKVGLRTGD
-154 TSQSERQKMLRNPP
+154 TSQSERQKMLRKPP

-189 LMSELNWIVL
+189 LMNELSWLVL

-205 VPTKRGTLLSLT
+205 VPSKRGTLLSLT
-217 IALLDSVIDVPV
+217 VALLDSVILTPV

-251 TEGGDAVKIAKVSG
+251 GGEQDSVKVAKVSG
-265 SRELDLDIILP
+265 ARELDLDIILP

-287 KQILDANVEKIL
+287 KQILDANVENIL
-299 DLVEAHTTTI
+299 DLIEAHTTTI

-321 VQKLRRLAGWGES
+321 VQKIRRLAGWDDS

-345 QIRKDVEQR
+345 QIRKDVEER
-354 LKQGEL
+354 LKMGEL

-368 LELGIDIGTVDLVVQ
+368 LELGIDIGTVDLVIQ

-394 QRIGRAGHHVGGV
+394 QRIGRAGHHVGGI
-407 PRARFLPYGPHDL
+407 PRARLLPTGPHDL
-420 VEIVALQ
+420 VELVALQ
-427 GAIMSGEMDILSF
+427 GAIMSGEMDLLRF

-446 VLAQFLVGL
+446 VLAQFMVGL
-455 TIVGEQDIDEVYEL
+455 TIVGEQDVDEVYGL
-469 ISTAWPYRNLPYD
+469 ITNAWPYRSLPYD
-482 DFIEVIDMLED
+482 DYIEVIDMLED

-596 SELSHSVL
+596 SELSDSVL
-604 KLQKSLM
+604 KLQKATM

-632 PVSESVARFMEQHVA
+632 KISEAVARFMEQHVA
-647 ETFEVPGPN
+647 ESFEVPGPN
-656 RIMMEQIMGGT
+656 RIMMEQIVGGG

-676 GRSFNMTLGYFFA
+676 GRAFNMTLGYFFA
-689 GIASANEIQVHEIS
+689 GIASAHEIQVYEIS

-713 SDDVDPGAF
+713 SDDVDPAAF
-722 PSVFRNNNHR
+722 PAVFESGDHR
-732 TVIEG
+732 KIIES
-737 YLIETQL
+737 YLIDTQL

-756 LIIPRRIGADEVSPQ
+756 LIIPRRIGAEEVSPQ

-784 RASSN
+784 RAASE
-789 SLLIKEVFN
+789 SLLMKEVFN
-798 EIFHHDLDLKGLDQ
+798 EIFHHDLDMIGLDQ
-812 FVTEVVE
+812 FVSRVVD

-824 VHTRVKV
+824 LHTRVKV

-870 QRALATQLDDEQVS
+870 QRALATQLDEGQVNS
-884 TYYGNKV
+884 YYEDKMPTPND
-891 SIPKDAESLLE
+891 SESLLDL
-902 VMEMGGGL
+902 MEMGGGL
-910 DRNHLNPLY
+910 DRKHINPLY
-919 KNKLDGIEQDQI
+919 RSKLEGIDEEEI
-931 RDWIRELIANEDIVR
+931 RGWVLELIEKEEIVR
-946 INNTGHESIDNKWFS
+946 INNTGHEGIDNKWFS
-961 KRMGDIHGTLGV
+961 RRMGDIHGTLGL
-973 LSSHNAE
+973 LSTHNAE
-980 DSDDLRQLYT
+980 DIDDLRQLYT

-1001 NDTEAVGWEAT
+1001 KGTEAISWKASL
-1012 PLSDPHECLRVKMV
+1012 LSDPHECLRVKMV
-1026 DLLGSEGPKTLDELV
+1026 DLLGSEGPQTLDDLV
-1041 ERMPFPKMM
+1041 SRLPFPKQM
-1050 IENILHELEVRNIV
+1050 IENILHELEVRNII
-1064 TIGFYRQTD
+1064 TIGFYRQTE

-1081 DEHYITGGEEEVI
+1081 DEHYITGGEEDVI

-1112 DPLEA
+1112 DPLQA

-1134 KSFRFSDWK
+1134 KSFRFADWK

-1158 NRVGYTKKNQLPLLL
+1158 NRVGYTKKDQLPLLL
-1173 GLRPPPWIGEME
+1173 GLRPEPWIGEME
-1185 TKLMANIPENDNV
+1185 SKLLTNIPENDNV

-1210 DDSKYLM
+1210 EESKYLM

-1237 EEIPERKRSLSLFH
+1237 EELPERKRSLSLFH

-1257 QPMPFDEALVEL
+1257 NPIPFDDALVEL

-1278 FTLGWYV
+1278 YTLGWYV
-1285 SRSSEELEDSLKL
+1285 SRSGDELDDTLRL
-1298 LTDQGRITKVVA
+1298 LLDQGRITKVIA
-1310 LQPELTDFYCLIGDV
+1310 LQPELTDFYCLLEDV
-1325 PQVKKRIREDRKMRI
+1325 SEVKRRVREDREMRI

-1392 IPHAYLDEFVD
+1392 IPHAYLDEFVEKFD
-1403 EFERLLENYRDTLV
+1403 RLLENYRDTLV
-1417 EIAVLTN
+1417 EISVLTN
-1424 FNGENILEAREET
+1424 FNGENITEARKET
-1437 QKAFERIG
+1437 KDAFARIG
-1445 FKGIGDGSR
+1445 FKGIGDGRR

-1466 KDSVRVLFHNHHMHQ
+1466 KDSIRVLFNNHHMHQ
-1481 HTRSENETLAVK
+1481 HSRSENETIAVK
-1493 ELNEIRDDFA
+1493 MVNEIRDDFA
-1503 LRGRCDTLRVNL
+1503 LRGRCESYRVDL
-1515 KSMASAKQLHQG
+1515 KSMASANQLHQG

-1536 APYSHFQRL
+1536 APYSHFQKL
-1545 LTIRNLPPNEELL
+1545 LTIRNLPPDEELL
-1558 DVLDFFNDHS
+1558 DVLEFFTDHS

-1605 RTVNPVLAPD
+1605 RTVHPTIATD
-1615 HWQYKQDYLI
+1615 HWQFKQDYLI
-1625 ELIKE
+1625 ELIKD

-1674 NEVCWGRKEMLQS
+1674 NEVCWGRKDMLES
-1687 ASNIEKMRDFVLP
+1687 ASGIEKMRDFVLP
-1700 PSDPLSPYF
+1700 PSDPLAPYF

-1722 YLVFYDEEPIA
+1722 YLVFYNEEPIA

-1743 IDVTDLVSN
+1743 IDVTDLVSD
-1752 PELEKEA
+1752 PKLEKEA

-1773 LRGKMIEKM
+1773 LRGKIIDKI

>member
-1 MRTIDILKQYPA
+1 MA
-13 HVGVGENFMT
+13 E
-23 DIVYLDSYEESEV
+23 IVHLDSYEESEV
-36 IFSTLSQPVR
+36 IFSQLSQPVR
-46 DWFKDKFPDFTP
+46 DWFKDKFPDFTD
-58 PQKMAIPAIYN
+58 PQKMAIPSINA

-80 SGKTLTAFLSI
+80 SGKTLTAFLGI
-91 IDRLV
+91 IDKLI

-103 LEDKV
+103 LEKKV

-121 DIQKNLIDPLNEI
+121 DIQKNLIEPLTEI
-134 KDRFLPKRA
+134 KSRFLPGRA
-143 KNIKVGLRTGD
+143 KDIKVGLRTGD

-189 LMSELNWIVL
+189 LMADLSWIIL

-205 VPTKRGTLLSLT
+205 VPSKRGTLLSLT
-217 IALLDSVIDVPV
+217 MALLDSVITTPV

-238 EPLDEVARFLVPV
+238 EPLDEVAKFLVPV
-251 TEGGDAVKIAKVSG
+251 GDDTDKVKIAKISG
-265 SRELDLDIILP
+265 ARELDLDIILP
-276 HPRFGDPTFDH
+276 HVRFGDPTFDH
-287 KQILDANVEKIL
+287 KQILDANVDRIL

-321 VQKLRRLAGWGES
+321 VQKLRRLAGWDEE

-354 LKQGEL
+354 LKMGEL

-368 LELGIDIGTVDLVVQ
+368 LELGIDIGTVDCVVQ

-394 QRIGRAGHHVGGV
+394 QRIGRASHHVGGI
-407 PRARFLPYGPHDL
+407 PRARFLPTGPHDL
-420 VEIVALQ
+420 VELVALQ
-427 GAIMSGEMDILSF
+427 GAIMSGEMDLLRF
-440 PENSLD
+440 PENALD
-446 VLAQFLVGL
+446 VLAQFMVGL
-455 TIVGEQDIDEVYEL
+455 TIVGEQDIDEVFEL
-469 ISTAWPYRNLPYD
+469 VTTAWPYRALPYD
-482 DFIEVIDMLED
+482 DYIEVIDMLED

-577 VTGYR
+577 VTGFR

-596 SELSHSVL
+596 PELSLAVL
-604 KLQKSLM
+604 KLQKATM

-623 LKEGYGLSS
+623 LMEGYGLSRKI
-632 PVSESVARFMEQHVA
+632 SESVARFMEQHVA
-647 ETFEVPGPN
+647 ESFEVPGPN
-656 RIMMEQIMGGT
+656 RIMMEQIVGGV

-676 GRSFNMTLGYFFA
+676 GRAFNMTLGYFFA
-689 GIASANEIQVHEIS
+689 GVASAHDIHVHEIS
-703 FDENGFLIKL
+703 FDENGFLIKM
-713 SDDVDPGAF
+713 SDDIDPAAF
-722 PSVFRNNNHR
+722 PAVFEANDHR
-732 TVIEG
+732 SVIER
-737 YLIETQL
+737 YLLDTQL

-756 LIIPRRIGADEVSPQ
+756 LIIPRRIGAEEVSPQ

-776 SDALFKSH
+776 ADALLKNH
-784 RASSN
+784 RALDG
-789 SLLIKEVFN
+789 SLLMKEVFN
-798 EIFHHDLDLKGLDQ
+798 EIFHADLDMSGLNQ
-812 FVTEVVE
+812 FVNEVVQ

-824 VHTRVKV
+824 LHTRVKV

-870 QRALATQLDDEQVS
+870 QRALATQLDEEQVN
-884 TYYGNKV
+884 TYYNDKV
-891 SIPKDAESLLE
+891 SIPKDAESLLDL
-902 VMEMGGGL
+902 MEMGGGL
-910 DRNHLNPLY
+910 DKNHENPLY
-919 KNKLDGIEQDQI
+919 RDKLEGIEKEEI
-931 RDWIRELIANEDIVR
+931 RSWIRQLIDKGEIVR
-946 INNTGHESIDNKWFS
+946 VSNTGHEGIDNKWFS

-980 DSDDLRQLYT
+980 EFDDLRQFYL
-990 GGLTYDVSTKY
+990 GGMTYDTSTKY
-1001 NDTEAVGWEAT
+1001 KDTEAIDWEPT
-1012 PLSDPHECLRVKMV
+1012 PLSDPHECLRVKLV
-1026 DLLGSEGPKTLDELV
+1026 DLLGSEGPQTLDILV
-1041 ERMPFPKMM
+1041 ERLPFPKEM

-1064 TIGFYRQTD
+1064 TIGFYRQTE

-1081 DEHYITGGEEEVI
+1081 DEHYLTGGEEEVI

-1112 DPLEA
+1112 DPLGA

-1134 KSFRFSDWK
+1134 KDFRFADWK
-1143 DLKHD
+1143 DMKHD
-1148 PDVVMGRLLH
+1148 SDVLMGRLLH
-1158 NRVGYTKKNQLPLLL
+1158 NRIGYTKKDQMGLLL
-1173 GLRPPPWIGEME
+1173 GLRPEPWIGDME
-1185 TKLMANIPENDNV
+1185 AKLMTKVPAGENV
-1198 TRQQVLIDIPRD
+1198 TRQQILVDIPRD
-1210 DDSKYLM
+1210 DDSKHLM
-1217 NRAKYAINNM
+1217 NRAKYALNNM
-1227 ERQLLCVKQY
+1227 ERQLLYVKQY
-1237 EEIPERKRSLSLFH
+1237 EELPERKRSLSLFH
-1251 RVKDVY
+1251 RVHEVY
-1257 QPMPFDEALVEL
+1257 HPLPFDDALVEL
-1269 IRRIGPVKR
+1269 INRIGPVKR
-1278 FTLGWYV
+1278 YTLGWYI
-1285 SRSSEELEDSLKL
+1285 SRAGEELEDTLKL
-1298 LTDQGRITKVVA
+1298 LLEQGRITKVSA
-1310 LQPELTDFYCLIGDV
+1310 LQPGLTDFYCIPSDV
-1325 PQVKKRIREDRKMRI
+1325 SKVKKRIREDRQMRI

-1392 IPHAYLDEFVD
+1392 IPHAYLDEFV
-1403 EFERLLENYRDTLV
+1403 EQFERLLENYRDTLV
-1417 EIAVLTN
+1417 EISVLTN
-1424 FNGENILEAREET
+1424 FNGENISEARKET
-1437 QKAFERIG
+1437 IDAFTRIG
-1445 FKGIGDGSR
+1445 FEAIGDGR
-1454 LIRGGVMDPRPV
+1454 RMIRGGVMDPRPV
-1466 KDSVRVLFHNHHMHQ
+1466 KESVRVLFYNHKMHQ
-1481 HTRSENETLAVK
+1481 DTRSENETIAVK
-1493 ELNEIRDDFA
+1493 DLMEIRDDFA
-1503 LRGRCDTLRVNL
+1503 LRGRSEAYRVNL
-1515 KSMASAKQLHQG
+1515 SSMASANQLHQG

-1536 APYSHFQRL
+1536 APYSHFQKL
-1545 LTIRNLPPNEELL
+1545 LTIRNLPPDEELL
-1558 DVLDFFNDHS
+1558 DVLDFFTDNS

-1605 RTVNPVLAPD
+1605 RTVHPTIITD
-1615 HWQYKQDYLI
+1615 HWQFKQDYLI

-1643 GKPYMPEEIMT
+1643 GKPYKPEEIMT
-1654 VLQHLVDE
+1654 VLQYLVDE
-1662 GEFIKGFLLEDL
+1662 GELIKGFLLEDL
-1674 NEVCWGRKEMLQS
+1674 NQVCWGRKEMLES
-1687 ASNIEKMRDFVLP
+1687 STGVPMMRDFVLP
-1700 PSDPLSPYF
+1700 PSDPLAPYF
-1709 AKLLRERFGFGSA
+1709 ASLLRERFGFGSA
-1722 YLVFYDEEPIA
+1722 YLVFHNEEPIA
-1733 AFKANTRENI
+1733 AFKANTRLNI
-1743 IDVTDLVSN
+1743 IDVKDIVAD
-1752 PELEKEA
+1752 PKLEKQA
-1759 LRVIKEFAWEHQMP
+1759 LRVMKEFAWEHSMP
-1773 LRGKMIEKM
+1773 LRGKVLEKLK
-1782 KRR
+1782 KR

>member
-1 MRTIDILKQYPA
+1 MA
-13 HVGVGENFMT
+13 E
-23 DIVYLDSYEESEV
+23 IVYLDSYEESEV
-36 IFSTLSQPVR
+36 IFSQLSQPVR
-46 DWFKDKFPDFTP
+46 DWFKDKFPDFTD
-58 PQKMAIPAIYN
+58 PQKMAIPSITA

-80 SGKTLTAFLSI
+80 SGKTLTAFLGI
-91 IDRLV
+91 IDKLI
-96 RKSLDGE
+96 RKSLDGG
-103 LEDKV
+103 LEKKV

-121 DIQKNLIDPLNEI
+121 DIQKNLIEPLTEI
-134 KDRFLPKRA
+134 KSRFLPGRA
-143 KNIKVGLRTGD
+143 KDIKVGLRTGD

-189 LMSELNWIVL
+189 LMADLSWIIL

-205 VPTKRGTLLSLT
+205 VPSKRGTLLSLT
-217 IALLDSVIDVPV
+217 MALLDSVITTPV

-238 EPLDEVARFLVPV
+238 EPLDEVAKFLVPV
-251 TEGGDAVKIAKVSG
+251 GDDTDKVKIAKISG
-265 SRELDLDIILP
+265 ARELDLDIILP
-276 HPRFGDPTFDH
+276 HVRFGDPTFDH
-287 KQILDANVEKIL
+287 KQILDANVDRIL

-321 VQKLRRLAGWGES
+321 VQKLRRLAGWDEE

-354 LKQGEL
+354 LKMGEL

-368 LELGIDIGTVDLVVQ
+368 LELGIDIGAVDCVVQ

-394 QRIGRAGHHVGGV
+394 QRIGRASHHVGGI
-407 PRARFLPYGPHDL
+407 PRARFLPTGPHDL
-420 VEIVALQ
+420 VELVALQ
-427 GAIMSGEMDILSF
+427 GAIMSGEMDLLRF
-440 PENSLD
+440 PENALD
-446 VLAQFLVGL
+446 VLAQFMVGL
-455 TIVGEQDIDEVYEL
+455 TIVGEQDIDEVFEL
-469 ISTAWPYRNLPYD
+469 ITTAWPYRALPYD
-482 DFIEVIDMLED
+482 DYIEVIDMLED

-577 VTGYR
+577 VTGFR

-596 SELSHSVL
+596 PELSLAVL
-604 KLQKSLM
+604 KLQKATM

-623 LKEGYGLSS
+623 LMEGYGLSRQI
-632 PVSESVARFMEQHVA
+632 SESVARFMEQHVA
-647 ETFEVPGPN
+647 ESFEVPGPN
-656 RIMMEQIMGGT
+656 RIMMEQIVGGV

-676 GRSFNMTLGYFFA
+676 GRAFNMTLGYFFA
-689 GIASANEIQVHEIS
+689 GVASAHDIHVHEIS
-703 FDENGFLIKL
+703 FDENGFLIKM
-713 SDDVDPGAF
+713 SDDIDPAAF
-722 PSVFRNNNHR
+722 PAVFEANDHR
-732 TVIEG
+732 SVIER
-737 YLIETQL
+737 YLLDTQL

-756 LIIPRRIGADEVSPQ
+756 LIIPRRIGAEEVSPQ

-776 SDALFKSH
+776 ADALLKNH
-784 RASSN
+784 RASEG
-789 SLLIKEVFN
+789 SLLMKEVFN
-798 EIFHHDLDLKGLDQ
+798 EIFHADLDMTGLNQ
-812 FVTEVVE
+812 FVNDVVQ

-824 VHTRVKV
+824 LHTRVKV

-870 QRALATQLDDEQVS
+870 QRALATQLDEEQVN
-884 TYYGNKV
+884 TYYNDKV
-891 SIPKDAESLLE
+891 SIPKDAESLLDL
-902 VMEMGGGL
+902 MEMGGGL
-910 DRNHLNPLY
+910 DKNHENPLY
-919 KNKLDGIEQDQI
+919 RDKLEGIEKEEI
-931 RDWIRELIANEDIVR
+931 RSWIRQLIDKEEIVR
-946 INNTGHESIDNKWFS
+946 VSNTGHEGIDNKWFS

-980 DSDDLRQLYT
+980 EFDDLRQFYL
-990 GGLTYDVSTKY
+990 GGMTYDTSTKY
-1001 NDTEAVGWEAT
+1001 KDTEAIDWEPT
-1012 PLSDPHECLRVKMV
+1012 TLSDPHECLRVKLV
-1026 DLLGSEGPKTLDELV
+1026 DLLGSEGPQTLDILV
-1041 ERMPFPKMM
+1041 ERLPFPKEM

-1064 TIGFYRQTD
+1064 TIGFYRQTE

-1081 DEHYITGGEEEVI
+1081 DEHYLTGGEEEVI

-1112 DPLEA
+1112 DPLGA

-1134 KSFRFSDWK
+1134 KDFRFADWK
-1143 DLKHD
+1143 DMKHD
-1148 PDVVMGRLLH
+1148 SDVLMGRLLH
-1158 NRVGYTKKNQLPLLL
+1158 NRIGYTKKDQMGLLL
-1173 GLRPPPWIGEME
+1173 GLRPEPWIGDME
-1185 TKLMANIPENDNV
+1185 AKLMTKVPAGENV
-1198 TRQQVLIDIPRD
+1198 TRQQILVDIPRD
-1210 DDSKYLM
+1210 DDSKHLM
-1217 NRAKYAINNM
+1217 NRAKYALNNM
-1227 ERQLLCVKQY
+1227 ERQLLYVKQY
-1237 EEIPERKRSLSLFH
+1237 EELPERKRSLSLFH
-1251 RVKDVY
+1251 RVYEVY
-1257 QPMPFDEALVEL
+1257 HPLPFDDALVEL
-1269 IRRIGPVKR
+1269 INRIGPVKR
-1278 FTLGWYV
+1278 YTLGWYI
-1285 SRSSEELEDSLKL
+1285 SRAGEELEDTLKL
-1298 LTDQGRITKVVA
+1298 LLEQGRITKVSA
-1310 LQPELTDFYCLIGDV
+1310 LQPGLTDFYCIPSDV
-1325 PQVKKRIREDRKMRI
+1325 SKVKKRIREDRQMRI

-1392 IPHAYLDEFVD
+1392 IPHAYLDEFV
-1403 EFERLLENYRDTLV
+1403 EQFERLLENYRDTLV
-1417 EIAVLTN
+1417 EISVLTN
-1424 FNGENILEAREET
+1424 FNGENISEARKET
-1437 QKAFERIG
+1437 IDAFTRIG
-1445 FKGIGDGSR
+1445 FEAIGDGR
-1454 LIRGGVMDPRPV
+1454 RMIRGGVMDPRPV
-1466 KDSVRVLFHNHHMHQ
+1466 KESVRVLFYNHKMHQ
-1481 HTRSENETLAVK
+1481 DTRSENETIAVK
-1493 ELNEIRDDFA
+1493 DLMEIRDDFA
-1503 LRGRCDTLRVNL
+1503 LRGRSEAYRVNL
-1515 KSMASAKQLHQG
+1515 SSMASANQLHQG

-1536 APYSHFQRL
+1536 APYSHFQKL
-1545 LTIRNLPPNEELL
+1545 LTIRNLPPDEELL
-1558 DVLDFFNDHS
+1558 DVLDFFTDNS

-1605 RTVNPVLAPD
+1605 RTVHPTIITD
-1615 HWQYKQDYLI
+1615 HWQFKQDYLI

-1643 GKPYMPEEIMT
+1643 GKPYKPEEIMT
-1654 VLQHLVDE
+1654 VLQYLVDE
-1662 GEFIKGFLLEDL
+1662 GELIKGFLLEDL
-1674 NEVCWGRKEMLQS
+1674 NQVCWGRKEMLES
-1687 ASNIEKMRDFVLP
+1687 STGVPMMRDFVLP
-1700 PSDPLSPYF
+1700 PSDPLAPYF
-1709 AKLLRERFGFGSA
+1709 ASLLRERFGFGSA
-1722 YLVFYDEEPIA
+1722 YLVFHNEEPIA

-1743 IDVTDLVSN
+1743 IDVKDIVAD
-1752 PELEKEA
+1752 PKLEKQA
-1759 LRVIKEFAWEHQMP
+1759 LRVMKEFAWEHSMP
-1773 LRGKMIEKM
+1773 LRGKVLDKLK
-1782 KRR
+1782 KR

>member
-1 MRTIDILKQYPA
+1 MA
-13 HVGVGENFMT
+13 E
-23 DIVYLDSYEESEV
+23 IVYLDSYDESEV
-36 IFSTLSQPVR
+36 IYSSLSQPVR
-46 DWFKDKFPDFTP
+46 DWFKDKFPDFTDS
-58 PQKMAIPAIYN
+58 QKMAISSIAD

-91 IDRLV
+91 IDKLV
-96 RKSLDGE
+96 RLSLDGN
-103 LEDKV
+103 LENRV

-121 DIQKNLIDPLNEI
+121 DIQKNLIDPLTEI
-134 KDRFLPKRA
+134 KERFLPKRA
-143 KNIKVGLRTGD
+143 KDIKVGLRTGD
-154 TSQSERQKMLRNPP
+154 TSQSERQKMLRKPP

-176 SLGLALASSKFRP
+176 SLGLALASSRFRP
-189 LMSELNWIVL
+189 LMNELNWLIL

-205 VPTKRGTLLSLT
+205 VPSKRGTLLSLT
-217 IALLDSVIDVPV
+217 IALLDSVISSPV

-238 EPLDEVARFLVPV
+238 EPLDEVARFLVPSS
-251 TEGGDAVKIAKVSG
+251 DNQFVKIAKISG
-265 SRELDLDIILP
+265 ARELDLDIILP

-287 KQILDANVEKIL
+287 KQILDSNVEKIL

-321 VQKLRRLAGWGES
+321 VQKIRRLAGWDDS

-354 LKQGEL
+354 LKMGEL

-368 LELGIDIGTVDLVVQ
+368 LELGIDIGTVDLVIQ

-394 QRIGRAGHHVGGV
+394 QRIGRASHHVGGI
-407 PRARFLPYGPHDL
+407 PRARFLPTGPHDL
-420 VEIVALQ
+420 VELVALQ
-427 GAIMSGEMDILSF
+427 GAIMSGDMDLLSF

-446 VLAQFLVGL
+446 VLAQFMVGL
-455 TIVGEQDIDEVYEL
+455 TIVGEQDIDGVYEL
-469 ISTAWPYRNLPYD
+469 ITTSWPYRDLPYD
-482 DFIEVIDMLED
+482 DFIEVIDMLEE

-577 VTGYR
+577 VTGFR

-604 KLQKSLM
+604 KLQKATM

-632 PVSESVARFMEQHVA
+632 PISEAVARFMEQHVA
-647 ETFEVPGPN
+647 ESFEVPGPN
-656 RIMMEQIMGGT
+656 RIMMEQILGGA

-689 GIASANEIQVHEIS
+689 GIASAHEIQVYEIS

-713 SDDVDPGAF
+713 SDDVDPAAF
-722 PSVFRNNNHR
+722 PAVFKSNDHR
-732 TVIEG
+732 KLIES
-737 YLIETQL
+737 YLIDTQL

-776 SDALFKSH
+776 ADALFKAH
-784 RASSN
+784 RASSD
-789 SLLIKEVFN
+789 SLLMKEVFN
-798 EIFHHDLDLKGLDQ
+798 EIFHHDLDMSGLDQ
-812 FVTEVVE
+812 FVKQVVD
-819 GSSRI
+819 GTSRI
-824 VHTRVKV
+824 LHTRVKV

-870 QRALATQLDDEQVS
+870 QRALATQLDEGQVNS
-884 TYYGNKV
+884 YYEDKV
-891 SIPKDAESLLE
+891 TIPKDAESLLD

-910 DRNHLNPLY
+910 DRNHENPLY
-919 KNKLDGIEQDQI
+919 RSKLEGIDKESI
-931 RDWIRELIANEDIVR
+931 RGWVEELIVEGDIVR
-946 INNTGHESIDNKWFS
+946 INNTGHEGIDNKWFS

-980 DSDDLRQLYT
+980 DLDDLRKLYT
-990 GGLTYDVSTKY
+990 GGLTYDFGTKY
-1001 NDTEAVGWEAT
+1001 DGTEATAWESR
-1012 PLSDPHECLRVKMV
+1012 PLSDPHECLRVKLV
-1026 DLLGSEGPKTLDELV
+1026 DLLGSEGPQTLDVIV
-1041 ERMPFPKMM
+1041 ERLPFPKPM

-1064 TIGFYRQTD
+1064 TIGFYRQTN

-1081 DEHYITGGEEEVI
+1081 DEHYITGGEEDVI

-1101 LLLTKSFKLHD
+1101 LLLTKSFKLYD

-1134 KSFRFSDWK
+1134 KSFRFADWK
-1143 DLKHD
+1143 DMKHD

-1158 NRVGYTKKNQLPLLL
+1158 NRVGYTKKDQLPLLM
-1173 GLRPPPWIGEME
+1173 GLRPEPWIGDME
-1185 TKLMANIPENDNV
+1185 AKLLTNIPEHDNV

-1210 DDSKYLM
+1210 EESKYLM

-1237 EEIPERKRSLSLFH
+1237 EELPERKRSLSLFH

-1257 QPMPFDEALVEL
+1257 QPMPFDDALVEL

-1278 FTLGWYV
+1278 YTLGWYV
-1285 SRSSEELEDSLKL
+1285 SRAGDELDDVLQL
-1298 LTDQGRITKVVA
+1298 LMNQGRITKVIA
-1310 LQPELTDFYCLIGDV
+1310 LQPELTNFYCVLEDAPEV
-1325 PQVKKRIREDRKMRI
+1325 SKRIREDRKMRI

-1392 IPHAYLDEFVD
+1392 IPHAYLDEFVI

-1424 FNGENILEAREET
+1424 FNGENITEAREET
-1437 QKAFERIG
+1437 KQAFARIG
-1445 FKGIGDGSR
+1445 FKGIGDGRR

-1466 KDSVRVLFHNHHMHQ
+1466 KDSVRVIFYNHQMHQ
-1481 HTRSENETLAVK
+1481 HSRTENETLAVK
-1493 ELNEIRDDFA
+1493 DVHEIRDDFA
-1503 LRGRCDTLRVNL
+1503 LRGRCESYRVDL
-1515 KSMASAKQLHQG
+1515 KSMASANQLHQG

-1536 APYSHFQRL
+1536 APYSHFQKL
-1545 LTIRNLPPNEELL
+1545 LTIRNLPPDEELL
-1558 DVLDFFNDHS
+1558 DVLDFFTDNS

-1605 RTVNPVLAPD
+1605 RTVHPMVATD
-1615 HWQYKQDYLI
+1615 HWQFKQDYLI
-1625 ELIKE
+1625 ELIKK

-1674 NEVCWGRKEMLQS
+1674 NQVCWGRKEMLEG
-1687 ASNIEKMRDFVLP
+1687 ASEIEKMRDFVLP
-1700 PSDPLSPYF
+1700 PSDPLAPYF

-1722 YLVFYDEEPIA
+1722 YLVFFDEEPIA

-1743 IDVTDLVSN
+1743 IDVTDLVSD
-1752 PELEKEA
+1752 PKLEKEA

-1773 LRGKMIEKM
+1773 LRGKIIDKI

>member
-1 MRTIDILKQYPA
+1 MA
-13 HVGVGENFMT
+13 E
-23 DIVYLDSYEESEV
+23 IVYLDSYEESEV
-36 IFSTLSQPVR
+36 IFSQLSQPVR
-46 DWFKDKFPDFTP
+46 DWFKDKFPDFTD
-58 PQKMAIPAIYN
+58 PQKMAIPSITA

-80 SGKTLTAFLSI
+80 SGKTLTAFLGI
-91 IDRLV
+91 IDKLI

-103 LEDKV
+103 LEKKV

-121 DIQKNLIDPLNEI
+121 DIQKNLIEPLTEI
-134 KDRFLPKRA
+134 KSRFLPGRA
-143 KNIKVGLRTGD
+143 KDIKVGLRTGD

-189 LMSELNWIVL
+189 LMADLSWIIL

-205 VPTKRGTLLSLT
+205 VPSKRGTLLSLT
-217 IALLDSVIDVPV
+217 MALLDSVITTPV

-238 EPLDEVARFLVPV
+238 EPLDEVAKFLVPV
-251 TEGGDAVKIAKVSG
+251 GDDTDKVKIAKISG
-265 SRELDLDIILP
+265 ARELDLDIILP
-276 HPRFGDPTFDH
+276 HVRFGDPTFDH
-287 KQILDANVEKIL
+287 KQILDANVDRIL

-321 VQKLRRLAGWGES
+321 VQKLRRLAGWDEE

-354 LKQGEL
+354 LKMGEL

-368 LELGIDIGTVDLVVQ
+368 LELGIDIGAVDCVVQ

-394 QRIGRAGHHVGGV
+394 QRIGRASHHVGGI
-407 PRARFLPYGPHDL
+407 PRARFLPTGPHDL
-420 VEIVALQ
+420 VELVALQ
-427 GAIMSGEMDILSF
+427 GAIMSGEMDLLRF
-440 PENSLD
+440 PENALD
-446 VLAQFLVGL
+446 VLAQFMVGL
-455 TIVGEQDIDEVYEL
+455 TIVGEQDIDEVFEL
-469 ISTAWPYRNLPYD
+469 ITTAWPYRALPYD
-482 DFIEVIDMLED
+482 DYIEVIDMLED

-577 VTGYR
+577 VTGFR

-596 SELSHSVL
+596 PELSLAVL
-604 KLQKSLM
+604 KLQKATM

-623 LKEGYGLSS
+623 LMEGYGLSRQI
-632 PVSESVARFMEQHVA
+632 SESVARFMEQHVA
-647 ETFEVPGPN
+647 ESFEVPGPN
-656 RIMMEQIMGGT
+656 RIMMEQIVGGV

-676 GRSFNMTLGYFFA
+676 GRAFNMTLGYFFA
-689 GIASANEIQVHEIS
+689 GVASAHDIHVHEIS
-703 FDENGFLIKL
+703 FDENGFLIKM
-713 SDDVDPGAF
+713 SDDIDPAAF
-722 PSVFRNNNHR
+722 PAVFEANDHR
-732 TVIEG
+732 SVIER
-737 YLIETQL
+737 YLLDTQL

-756 LIIPRRIGADEVSPQ
+756 LIIPRRIGAEEVSPQ

-776 SDALFKSH
+776 ADALLKNH
-784 RASSN
+784 RASEG
-789 SLLIKEVFN
+789 SLLMKEVFN
-798 EIFHHDLDLKGLDQ
+798 EIFHADLDMTGLNQ
-812 FVTEVVE
+812 FVNDVVQ

-824 VHTRVKV
+824 LHTRVKV

-870 QRALATQLDDEQVS
+870 QRALATQLDEEQVN
-884 TYYGNKV
+884 TYYNDKV
-891 SIPKDAESLLE
+891 SIPKDAESLLDL
-902 VMEMGGGL
+902 MEMGGGL
-910 DRNHLNPLY
+910 DKNHENPLY
-919 KNKLDGIEQDQI
+919 RDKLEGIEKEEI
-931 RDWIRELIANEDIVR
+931 RSWIRQLIDKEEIVR
-946 INNTGHESIDNKWFS
+946 VSNTGHEGIDNKWFS

-980 DSDDLRQLYT
+980 EFDDLRQFYL
-990 GGLTYDVSTKY
+990 GGMTYDTSTKY
-1001 NDTEAVGWEAT
+1001 KDTEAIDWEPT
-1012 PLSDPHECLRVKMV
+1012 TLSDPHECLRVKLV
-1026 DLLGSEGPKTLDELV
+1026 DLLGSEGPQTLDILV
-1041 ERMPFPKMM
+1041 ERLPFPKEM

-1064 TIGFYRQTD
+1064 TIGFYRQTE

-1081 DEHYITGGEEEVI
+1081 DEHYLTGGEEEVI

-1112 DPLEA
+1112 DPLGA

-1134 KSFRFSDWK
+1134 KDFRFADWK
-1143 DLKHD
+1143 DMKHD
-1148 PDVVMGRLLH
+1148 SDVLMGRLLH
-1158 NRVGYTKKNQLPLLL
+1158 NRIGYTKKDQMGLLL
-1173 GLRPPPWIGEME
+1173 GLRPEPWIGDME
-1185 TKLMANIPENDNV
+1185 AKLMTKVPAGENV
-1198 TRQQVLIDIPRD
+1198 TRQQILVDIPRD
-1210 DDSKYLM
+1210 DDSKHLM
-1217 NRAKYAINNM
+1217 NRAKYALNNM
-1227 ERQLLCVKQY
+1227 ERQLLYVKQY
-1237 EEIPERKRSLSLFH
+1237 EELPERKRSLSLFH
-1251 RVKDVY
+1251 RVYEVY
-1257 QPMPFDEALVEL
+1257 HPLPFDDALVEL
-1269 IRRIGPVKR
+1269 INRIGPVKR
-1278 FTLGWYV
+1278 YTLGWYI
-1285 SRSSEELEDSLKL
+1285 SRAGEELEDTLKL
-1298 LTDQGRITKVVA
+1298 LLEQGRITKVSA
-1310 LQPELTDFYCLIGDV
+1310 LQPGLTDFYCIPSDV
-1325 PQVKKRIREDRKMRI
+1325 SKVKKRIREDRQMRI

-1392 IPHAYLDEFVD
+1392 IPHAYLDEFV
-1403 EFERLLENYRDTLV
+1403 EQFERLLENYRDTLV
-1417 EIAVLTN
+1417 EISVLTN
-1424 FNGENILEAREET
+1424 FNGENISEARKET
-1437 QKAFERIG
+1437 IDAFTRIG
-1445 FKGIGDGSR
+1445 FEAIGDGR
-1454 LIRGGVMDPRPV
+1454 RMIRGGVMDPRPV
-1466 KDSVRVLFHNHHMHQ
+1466 KESVRVLFYNHKMHQ
-1481 HTRSENETLAVK
+1481 DTRSENETIAVK
-1493 ELNEIRDDFA
+1493 DLMEIRDDFA
-1503 LRGRCDTLRVNL
+1503 LRGRSEAYRVNL
-1515 KSMASAKQLHQG
+1515 SSMASANQLHQG

-1536 APYSHFQRL
+1536 APYSHFQKL
-1545 LTIRNLPPNEELL
+1545 LTIRNLPPDEELL
-1558 DVLDFFNDHS
+1558 DVLDFFTDNS

-1605 RTVNPVLAPD
+1605 RTVHPTIITD
-1615 HWQYKQDYLI
+1615 HWQFKQDYLI

-1643 GKPYMPEEIMT
+1643 GKPYKPEEIMT
-1654 VLQHLVDE
+1654 VLQYLVDE
-1662 GEFIKGFLLEDL
+1662 GELIKGFLLEDL
-1674 NEVCWGRKEMLQS
+1674 NQVCWGRKEMLES
-1687 ASNIEKMRDFVLP
+1687 STGVPMMRDFVLP
-1700 PSDPLSPYF
+1700 PSDPLAPYF
-1709 AKLLRERFGFGSA
+1709 ASLLRERFGFGSA
-1722 YLVFYDEEPIA
+1722 YLVFHNEEPIA

-1743 IDVTDLVSN
+1743 IDVKDIVAD
-1752 PELEKEA
+1752 PKLEKQA
-1759 LRVIKEFAWEHQMP
+1759 LRVMKEFAWEHSMP
-1773 LRGKMIEKM
+1773 LRGKVLDKLK
-1782 KRR
+1782 KR

>member
-1 MRTIDILKQYPA
+1 MA
-13 HVGVGENFMT
+13 E
-23 DIVYLDSYEESEV
+23 IVYLDSYEESEV
-36 IFSTLSQPVR
+36 IFSQLSQPVR
-46 DWFKDKFPDFTP
+46 DWFKDKFPDFTD
-58 PQKMAIPAIYN
+58 PQKMAIPSITA

-80 SGKTLTAFLSI
+80 SGKTLTAFLGI
-91 IDRLV
+91 IDKLI
-96 RKSLDGE
+96 RKSLDGG
-103 LEDKV
+103 LEKKV

-121 DIQKNLIDPLNEI
+121 DIQKNLIEPLTEI
-134 KDRFLPKRA
+134 KSRFLPGRA
-143 KNIKVGLRTGD
+143 KDIKVGLRTGD

-189 LMSELNWIVL
+189 LMADLSWIIL

-205 VPTKRGTLLSLT
+205 VPSKRGTLLSLT
-217 IALLDSVIDVPV
+217 MALLDSVITTPV

-238 EPLDEVARFLVPV
+238 EPLDEVAKFLVPV
-251 TEGGDAVKIAKVSG
+251 GDDTDKVKIAKISG
-265 SRELDLDIILP
+265 ARELDLDIILP
-276 HPRFGDPTFDH
+276 HVRFGDPTFDH
-287 KQILDANVEKIL
+287 KQILDANVDRIL

-321 VQKLRRLAGWGES
+321 VQKLRRLAGWDEE

-354 LKQGEL
+354 LKMGEL

-368 LELGIDIGTVDLVVQ
+368 LELGIDIGAVDCVVQ

-394 QRIGRAGHHVGGV
+394 QRIGRASHHVGGI
-407 PRARFLPYGPHDL
+407 PRARFLPTGPHDL
-420 VEIVALQ
+420 VELVALQ
-427 GAIMSGEMDILSF
+427 GAIMSGEMDLLRF
-440 PENSLD
+440 PENALD
-446 VLAQFLVGL
+446 VLAQFMVGL
-455 TIVGEQDIDEVYEL
+455 TIVGEQDIDEVFEL
-469 ISTAWPYRNLPYD
+469 ITTAWPYRALPYD
-482 DFIEVIDMLED
+482 DYIEVIDMLED

-577 VTGYR
+577 VTGFR

-596 SELSHSVL
+596 PELSLAVL
-604 KLQKSLM
+604 KLQKATM

-623 LKEGYGLSS
+623 LMEGYGLSRQI
-632 PVSESVARFMEQHVA
+632 SESVARFMEQHVA
-647 ETFEVPGPN
+647 ESFEVPGPN
-656 RIMMEQIMGGT
+656 RIMMEQIVGGV

-676 GRSFNMTLGYFFA
+676 GRAFNMTLGYFFA
-689 GIASANEIQVHEIS
+689 GVASAHDIHVHEIS
-703 FDENGFLIKL
+703 FDENGFLIKM
-713 SDDVDPGAF
+713 SDDIDPAAF
-722 PSVFRNNNHR
+722 PAVFEANDHR
-732 TVIEG
+732 SVIER
-737 YLIETQL
+737 YLLDTQL

-756 LIIPRRIGADEVSPQ
+756 LIIPRRIGAEEVSPQ

-776 SDALFKSH
+776 ADALLKNH
-784 RASSN
+784 RASEG
-789 SLLIKEVFN
+789 SLLMKEVFN
-798 EIFHHDLDLKGLDQ
+798 EIFHADLDMAGLNQ
-812 FVTEVVE
+812 FVNDVVQ

-824 VHTRVKV
+824 LHTRVKV

-870 QRALATQLDDEQVS
+870 QRALATQLDEEQVN
-884 TYYGNKV
+884 TYYNDKV
-891 SIPKDAESLLE
+891 SIPKDAESLLDL
-902 VMEMGGGL
+902 MEMGGGL
-910 DRNHLNPLY
+910 DKNHENPLY
-919 KNKLDGIEQDQI
+919 RDKLEGIEKEEI
-931 RDWIRELIANEDIVR
+931 RSWIRQLIDKEEIVR
-946 INNTGHESIDNKWFS
+946 VSNTGHEGIDNKWFS

-980 DSDDLRQLYT
+980 EFDDLRQFYL
-990 GGLTYDVSTKY
+990 GGMTYDTSTKY
-1001 NDTEAVGWEAT
+1001 KDTEAIDWEPT
-1012 PLSDPHECLRVKMV
+1012 TLSDPHECLRVKLV
-1026 DLLGSEGPKTLDELV
+1026 DLLGSEGPQTLDILV
-1041 ERMPFPKMM
+1041 ERLPFPKEM

-1064 TIGFYRQTD
+1064 TIGFYRQTE

-1081 DEHYITGGEEEVI
+1081 DEHYLTGGEEEVI

-1112 DPLEA
+1112 DPLGA

-1134 KSFRFSDWK
+1134 KDFRFADWK
-1143 DLKHD
+1143 DMKHD
-1148 PDVVMGRLLH
+1148 SDVLMGRLLH
-1158 NRVGYTKKNQLPLLL
+1158 NRIGYTKKDQMGLLL
-1173 GLRPPPWIGEME
+1173 GLRPEPWIGDME
-1185 TKLMANIPENDNV
+1185 AKLMTKVPAGENV
-1198 TRQQVLIDIPRD
+1198 TRQQILVDIPRD
-1210 DDSKYLM
+1210 DDSKHLM
-1217 NRAKYAINNM
+1217 NRAKYALNNM
-1227 ERQLLCVKQY
+1227 ERQLLYVKQY
-1237 EEIPERKRSLSLFH
+1237 EELPERKRSLSLFH
-1251 RVKDVY
+1251 RVYEVY
-1257 QPMPFDEALVEL
+1257 HPLPFDDALVEL
-1269 IRRIGPVKR
+1269 INRIGPVKR
-1278 FTLGWYV
+1278 YTLGWYI
-1285 SRSSEELEDSLKL
+1285 SRAGEELEDTLKL
-1298 LTDQGRITKVVA
+1298 LLEQGRITKVSA
-1310 LQPELTDFYCLIGDV
+1310 LQPGLTDFYCIPSDV
-1325 PQVKKRIREDRKMRI
+1325 SKVKKRIREDRQMRI

-1392 IPHAYLDEFVD
+1392 IPHAYLDEFV
-1403 EFERLLENYRDTLV
+1403 EQFERLLENYRDTLV
-1417 EIAVLTN
+1417 EISVLTN
-1424 FNGENILEAREET
+1424 FNGENISEARKET
-1437 QKAFERIG
+1437 IDAFTRIG
-1445 FKGIGDGSR
+1445 FEAIGDGR
-1454 LIRGGVMDPRPV
+1454 RMIRGGVMDPRPV
-1466 KDSVRVLFHNHHMHQ
+1466 KESVRVLFYNHKMHQ
-1481 HTRSENETLAVK
+1481 DTRSENETIAVK
-1493 ELNEIRDDFA
+1493 DLMEIRDDFA
-1503 LRGRCDTLRVNL
+1503 LRGRSEAYRVNL
-1515 KSMASAKQLHQG
+1515 SSMASANQLHQG

-1536 APYSHFQRL
+1536 APYSHFQKL
-1545 LTIRNLPPNEELL
+1545 LTIRNLPPDEELL
-1558 DVLDFFNDHS
+1558 DVLEFFTDNS

-1605 RTVNPVLAPD
+1605 RTVHPTIITD
-1615 HWQYKQDYLI
+1615 HWQFKQDYLI

-1643 GKPYMPEEIMT
+1643 GKPYKPEEIMT
-1654 VLQHLVDE
+1654 VLQYLVDE
-1662 GEFIKGFLLEDL
+1662 GELIKGFLLEDL
-1674 NEVCWGRKEMLQS
+1674 NQVCWGRKEMLES
-1687 ASNIEKMRDFVLP
+1687 STGVPMMRDFVLP
-1700 PSDPLSPYF
+1700 PSDPLAPYF
-1709 AKLLRERFGFGSA
+1709 ASLLRERFGFGSA
-1722 YLVFYDEEPIA
+1722 YLVFHNEEPLA

-1743 IDVTDLVSN
+1743 IDVKDIVAD
-1752 PELEKEA
+1752 PKLEKQA
-1759 LRVIKEFAWEHQMP
+1759 LRVMKEFAWEHSMP
-1773 LRGKMIEKM
+1773 LRGKVLDKLK
-1782 KRR
+1782 KR

>member
-1 MRTIDILKQYPA
+1 MA
-13 HVGVGENFMT
+13 E
-23 DIVYLDSYEESEV
+23 IVYLDSYEESEV
-36 IFSTLSQPVR
+36 IFSQLSQPVR
-46 DWFKDKFPDFTP
+46 DWFKDKFPDFTD
-58 PQKMAIPAIYN
+58 PQKMAIPSITA

-80 SGKTLTAFLSI
+80 SGKTLTAFLGI
-91 IDRLV
+91 IDKLI
-96 RKSLDGE
+96 RKSLDGA
-103 LEDKV
+103 LEKKV

-121 DIQKNLIDPLNEI
+121 DIQKNLIEPLTEI
-134 KDRFLPKRA
+134 KSRFLPGRSKD
-143 KNIKVGLRTGD
+143 IKVGLRTGD

-189 LMSELNWIVL
+189 LMADLNWIIL

-205 VPTKRGTLLSLT
+205 VPSKRGTLLSLT
-217 IALLDSVIDVPV
+217 MALLDSVITTPV

-251 TEGGDAVKIAKVSG
+251 GDDTDEVKIAKISG
-265 SRELDLDIILP
+265 ARELDLDIILP
-276 HPRFGDPTFDH
+276 HVRFGDPTFDH
-287 KQILDANVEKIL
+287 KQILDANVDRIL

-321 VQKLRRLAGWGES
+321 VQKLRRLAGWDEE

-354 LKQGEL
+354 LKMGEL

-368 LELGIDIGTVDLVVQ
+368 LELGIDIGTVDCVIQ

-394 QRIGRAGHHVGGV
+394 QRVGRASHHVGGI
-407 PRARFLPYGPHDL
+407 PRARFLPTGPHDL
-420 VEIVALQ
+420 VELVALQ
-427 GAIMSGEMDILSF
+427 GAIMSGEMDLLRF
-440 PENSLD
+440 PENALD
-446 VLAQFLVGL
+446 VLAQFMVGL
-455 TIVGEQDIDEVYEL
+455 TIVGEQDIDEVFEL
-469 ISTAWPYRNLPYD
+469 VTTAWPYRSLPYD
-482 DFIEVIDMLED
+482 DYIEVIDMLEE
-493 EKRLWVDWEENTI
+493 EKRLWVDWEENTL

-577 VTGYR
+577 VTGFR

-596 SELSHSVL
+596 AELSNAVL
-604 KLQKSLM
+604 RLQKGTM

-623 LKEGYGLSS
+623 LMEGYGLSRQI
-632 PVSESVARFMEQHVA
+632 SESVARFMEQHVA
-647 ETFEVPGPN
+647 ESFEVPGPN
-656 RIMMEQIMGGT
+656 RIMMEQIVGGV

-676 GRSFNMTLGYFFA
+676 GRAFNMTLGYFFA
-689 GIASANEIQVHEIS
+689 GIASAHEIQVHEIS
-703 FDENGFLIKL
+703 FDENGFLIKM
-713 SDDVDPGAF
+713 SDDIDPAAF
-722 PSVFRNNNHR
+722 PAVFEANDHR
-732 TVIEG
+732 RVIEG
-737 YLIETQL
+737 YLMDTQL

-756 LIIPRRIGADEVSPQ
+756 LIIPRRIGAEEVSPQ

-776 SDALFKSH
+776 ADALLKNH
-784 RASSN
+784 RAAEG
-789 SLLIKEVFN
+789 SLLMKEVFN
-798 EIFHHDLDLKGLDQ
+798 EIFHADLDMVGLNQ
-812 FVTEVVE
+812 FVSEVVQ

-824 VHTRVKV
+824 LHTRVKV

-870 QRALATQLDDEQVS
+870 QRALATQLDEEQVN
-884 TYYGNKV
+884 TYYDDKV
-891 SIPKDAESLLE
+891 AIPKDADSLLDL
-902 VMEMGGGL
+902 MEMGGGL
-910 DRNHLNPLY
+910 DKNHENPLY
-919 KNKLDGIEQDQI
+919 REKLDGIKKEDI
-931 RDWIRELIANEDIVR
+931 RTWIRQLIKEEQIVR
-946 INNTGHESIDNKWFS
+946 VSNTGHDGIDNKWFS

-973 LSSHNAE
+973 LSSNNAE
-980 DSDDLRQLYT
+980 EFDDLRQFYL
-990 GGLTYDVSTKY
+990 GGMTYDTSTKY
-1001 NDTEAVGWEAT
+1001 KDTEAIEWEPT
-1012 PLSDPHECLRVKMV
+1012 PLSDPHECLRVKLV
-1026 DLLGSEGPKTLDELV
+1026 DLLGSEGPQTLEVLV
-1041 ERMPFPKMM
+1041 DRLPFPKEM

-1064 TIGFYRQTD
+1064 TIGFYRQTE

-1081 DEHYITGGEEEVI
+1081 DEHYLTGGEEEVI

-1112 DPLEA
+1112 DPLGA

-1134 KSFRFSDWK
+1134 KDFRFADWK
-1143 DLKHD
+1143 DMKHD
-1148 PDVVMGRLLH
+1148 SDVLMGRLLH
-1158 NRVGYTKKNQLPLLL
+1158 NRIGYTKKDQMGLLL
-1173 GLRPPPWIGEME
+1173 GLRPEPWIGDME
-1185 TKLMANIPENDNV
+1185 AKLMTKVPAGENV
-1198 TRQQVLIDIPRD
+1198 TRQQILIDIPRD
-1210 DDSKYLM
+1210 DESKHLM
-1217 NRAKYAINNM
+1217 NRAKYALNNM
-1227 ERQLLCVKQY
+1227 ERQLLYVKQY
-1237 EEIPERKRSLSLFH
+1237 EELPERKRSLSLFH
-1251 RVKDVY
+1251 RVHEVY
-1257 QPMPFDEALVEL
+1257 HPLPFDDALVEL
-1269 IRRIGPVKR
+1269 INRIGPVKR
-1278 FTLGWYV
+1278 YTLGWYI
-1285 SRSSEELEDSLKL
+1285 SRSGDELEDTLKL
-1298 LTDQGRITKVVA
+1298 LLEQGRITKVSA
-1310 LQPELTDFYCLIGDV
+1310 LQPGLTDFYCIPSDV
-1325 PQVKKRIREDRKMRI
+1325 SEVKKRIREDRQMRI

-1392 IPHAYLDEFVD
+1392 IPHAYLDEFV
-1403 EFERLLENYRDTLV
+1403 EQFERLLENYRDTLV
-1417 EIAVLTN
+1417 EISVLTN
-1424 FNGENILEAREET
+1424 FNGENISEARPET
-1437 QKAFERIG
+1437 IDAFTRIG
-1445 FKGIGDGSR
+1445 FQAIGDGR
-1454 LIRGGVMDPRPV
+1454 RMIRGGVMDPRPV
-1466 KDSVRVLFHNHHMHQ
+1466 KESVRVLFYNHKMHQ
-1481 HTRSENETLAVK
+1481 DSRSENETIAVK
-1493 ELNEIRDDFA
+1493 DLMEIRDDFA
-1503 LRGRCDTLRVNL
+1503 LRGRSEAYRVNL
-1515 KSMASAKQLHQG
+1515 SSMASANQLHQG

-1536 APYSHFQRL
+1536 APYSHFQKL
-1545 LTIRNLPPNEELL
+1545 LTIRNLPPDEELL
-1558 DVLDFFNDHS
+1558 DVLEFFTDNS

-1605 RTVNPVLAPD
+1605 RTVHPTIITD
-1615 HWQYKQDYLI
+1615 HWQFKQDYLI

-1643 GKPYMPEEIMT
+1643 GKPYKPEEIMT
-1654 VLQHLVDE
+1654 VLQYLVDE
-1662 GEFIKGFLLEDL
+1662 GQLIKGFLLEDL
-1674 NEVCWGRKEMLQS
+1674 NQVCWGRKKMLES
-1687 ASNIEKMRDFVLP
+1687 SSVVPVMRDFVLP
-1700 PSDPLSPYF
+1700 PSDPLAPYF
-1709 AKLLRERFGFGSA
+1709 ASLLRERFGFGSA
-1722 YLVFYDEEPIA
+1722 YLVFHNEEPIA

-1743 IDVTDLVSN
+1743 IDVKDIVAD
-1752 PELEKEA
+1752 PKLEKQA
-1759 LRVIKEFAWEHQMP
+1759 LRVMKEFAWEHSMP
-1773 LRGKMIEKM
+1773 LRGKVLEKLK
-1782 KRR
+1782 KR

>member
-1 MRTIDILKQYPA
+1 MA
-13 HVGVGENFMT
+13 E
-23 DIVYLDSYEESEV
+23 IVYLDSYEESEV
-36 IFSTLSQPVR
+36 IFSQLSQPVR
-46 DWFKDKFPDFTP
+46 DWFKDKFPDFTD
-58 PQKMAIPAIYN
+58 PQKMAIPSITA

-80 SGKTLTAFLSI
+80 SGKTLTAFLGI
-91 IDRLV
+91 IDKLI
-96 RKSLDGE
+96 RKSLDGG
-103 LEDKV
+103 LEKKV

-121 DIQKNLIDPLNEI
+121 DIQKNLIEPLTEI
-134 KDRFLPKRA
+134 KSRFLPGRA
-143 KNIKVGLRTGD
+143 KDIKVGLRTGD

-189 LMSELNWIVL
+189 LMADLSWIIL

-205 VPTKRGTLLSLT
+205 VPSKRGTLLSLT
-217 IALLDSVIDVPV
+217 MALLDSVITTPV

-238 EPLDEVARFLVPV
+238 EPLDEVAKFLVPV
-251 TEGGDAVKIAKVSG
+251 GDDTDKVKIAKISG
-265 SRELDLDIILP
+265 ARELDLDIILP
-276 HPRFGDPTFDH
+276 HVRFGDPTFDH
-287 KQILDANVEKIL
+287 KQILDANVDRIL

-321 VQKLRRLAGWGES
+321 VQKLRRLAGWDEE

-354 LKQGEL
+354 LKMGEL

-368 LELGIDIGTVDLVVQ
+368 LELGIDIGAVDCVVQ

-394 QRIGRAGHHVGGV
+394 QRIGRASHHVGGI
-407 PRARFLPYGPHDL
+407 PRARFLPTGPHDL
-420 VEIVALQ
+420 VELVALQ
-427 GAIMSGEMDILSF
+427 GAIMSGEMDLLRF
-440 PENSLD
+440 PENALD
-446 VLAQFLVGL
+446 VLAQFMVGL
-455 TIVGEQDIDEVYEL
+455 TIVGEQDIDEVFEL
-469 ISTAWPYRNLPYD
+469 ITTAWPYRALPYD
-482 DFIEVIDMLED
+482 DYIEVIDMLED

-577 VTGYR
+577 VTGFR

-596 SELSHSVL
+596 PELSLAVL
-604 KLQKSLM
+604 KLQKATM

-623 LKEGYGLSS
+623 LMEGYGLSRQI
-632 PVSESVARFMEQHVA
+632 SESVARFMEQHVA
-647 ETFEVPGPN
+647 ESFEVPGPN
-656 RIMMEQIMGGT
+656 RIMMEQIVGGV

-676 GRSFNMTLGYFFA
+676 GRAFNMTLGYFFA
-689 GIASANEIQVHEIS
+689 GVASAHDIHVHEIS
-703 FDENGFLIKL
+703 FDENGFLIKM
-713 SDDVDPGAF
+713 SDDIDPAAF
-722 PSVFRNNNHR
+722 PAVFEANDHR
-732 TVIEG
+732 SVIER
-737 YLIETQL
+737 YLLDTQL

-756 LIIPRRIGADEVSPQ
+756 LIIPRRIGAEEVSPQ

-776 SDALFKSH
+776 ADALLKNH
-784 RASSN
+784 RASEG
-789 SLLIKEVFN
+789 SLLMKEVFN
-798 EIFHHDLDLKGLDQ
+798 EIFHADLDMTGLNQ
-812 FVTEVVE
+812 FVNDVVQ

-824 VHTRVKV
+824 LHTRVKV

-870 QRALATQLDDEQVS
+870 QRALATQLDEEQVN
-884 TYYGNKV
+884 TYYNDKV
-891 SIPKDAESLLE
+891 SIPKDAESLLDL
-902 VMEMGGGL
+902 MEMGGGL
-910 DRNHLNPLY
+910 DKNHENPLY
-919 KNKLDGIEQDQI
+919 RDKLEGIEKEEI
-931 RDWIRELIANEDIVR
+931 RSWIRQLIDKEEIVR
-946 INNTGHESIDNKWFS
+946 VSNTGHEGIDNKWFS

-980 DSDDLRQLYT
+980 EFDDLRQFYL
-990 GGLTYDVSTKY
+990 GGMTYDTSTKY
-1001 NDTEAVGWEAT
+1001 KDTEAIDWEPT
-1012 PLSDPHECLRVKMV
+1012 TLSDPHECLRVKLV
-1026 DLLGSEGPKTLDELV
+1026 DLLGSEGPQTLDILV
-1041 ERMPFPKMM
+1041 ERLPFPKEM

-1064 TIGFYRQTD
+1064 TIGFYRQTE

-1081 DEHYITGGEEEVI
+1081 DEHYLTGGEEEVI

-1112 DPLEA
+1112 DPLGA

-1134 KSFRFSDWK
+1134 KDFRFADWK
-1143 DLKHD
+1143 DMKHD
-1148 PDVVMGRLLH
+1148 SDVLMGRLLH
-1158 NRVGYTKKNQLPLLL
+1158 NRIGYTKKDQMGLLL
-1173 GLRPPPWIGEME
+1173 GLRPEPWIGDME
-1185 TKLMANIPENDNV
+1185 AKLMTKVPAGENV
-1198 TRQQVLIDIPRD
+1198 TRQQILVDIPRD
-1210 DDSKYLM
+1210 DDSKHLM
-1217 NRAKYAINNM
+1217 NRAKYALNNM
-1227 ERQLLCVKQY
+1227 ERQLLYVKQY
-1237 EEIPERKRSLSLFH
+1237 EELPERKRSLSLFH
-1251 RVKDVY
+1251 RVYEVY
-1257 QPMPFDEALVEL
+1257 HPLPFDDALVEL
-1269 IRRIGPVKR
+1269 INRIGPVKR
-1278 FTLGWYV
+1278 YTLGWYI
-1285 SRSSEELEDSLKL
+1285 SRAGEELEDTLKL
-1298 LTDQGRITKVVA
+1298 LLEQGRITKVSA
-1310 LQPELTDFYCLIGDV
+1310 LQPGLTDFYCIPSDV
-1325 PQVKKRIREDRKMRI
+1325 SKVKKRIREDRQMRI

-1392 IPHAYLDEFVD
+1392 IPHAYLDEFV
-1403 EFERLLENYRDTLV
+1403 EQFERLLENYRDTLV
-1417 EIAVLTN
+1417 EISVLTN
-1424 FNGENILEAREET
+1424 FNGENISEARKET
-1437 QKAFERIG
+1437 IDAFTRIG
-1445 FKGIGDGSR
+1445 FEAIGDGR
-1454 LIRGGVMDPRPV
+1454 RMIRGGVMDPRPV
-1466 KDSVRVLFHNHHMHQ
+1466 KESVRVLFYNHKMHQ
-1481 HTRSENETLAVK
+1481 DTRSENETIAVK
-1493 ELNEIRDDFA
+1493 DLMEIRDDFA
-1503 LRGRCDTLRVNL
+1503 LRGRSEAYRVNL
-1515 KSMASAKQLHQG
+1515 SSMASANQLHQG

-1536 APYSHFQRL
+1536 APYSHFQKL
-1545 LTIRNLPPNEELL
+1545 LTIRNLPPDEELL
-1558 DVLDFFNDHS
+1558 DVLDFFTDNS

-1605 RTVNPVLAPD
+1605 RTVHPTIITD
-1615 HWQYKQDYLI
+1615 HWQFKQDYLI

-1643 GKPYMPEEIMT
+1643 GKPYKPEEIMT
-1654 VLQHLVDE
+1654 VLQYLVDE
-1662 GEFIKGFLLEDL
+1662 GELIKGFLLEDL
-1674 NEVCWGRKEMLQS
+1674 NQVCWGRKEMLES
-1687 ASNIEKMRDFVLP
+1687 STGVPMMRDFVLP
-1700 PSDPLSPYF
+1700 PSDPLAPYF
-1709 AKLLRERFGFGSA
+1709 ASLLRERFGFGSA
-1722 YLVFYDEEPIA
+1722 YLVFHNEEPIA

-1743 IDVTDLVSN
+1743 IDVKDIVAD
-1752 PELEKEA
+1752 PKLEKQA
-1759 LRVIKEFAWEHQMP
+1759 LRVMKEFAWEHSMP
-1773 LRGKMIEKM
+1773 LRGKVLEKLK
-1782 KRR
+1782 KR